1 MGLKITNYLKNLG
14 KSVKYAA
21 IEGFKT
27 NYDTTYKSFDQASTA
42 TKETVNAIVNYRQ
55 TFRKAQEYLMKT
67 SAYEASNLAL
77 KSAKEDL
84 KSGKLWNQDRA
95 DKVMFGG
102 DDDDFDWNFDEDSI
116 GGDDSDSSLDIT
128 DGDRAVAKT
137 VHEASK
143 ANADQISGT
152 ILSAAKYNADV
163 TKQTA
168 SFMFA
173 QQERLFGNLNN
184 SIMGLG
190 TTMGNM
196 QNFMTTNMQTHIE
209 NSTKYFEESTKY
221 QRENN
226 AILKELLDMERE
238 RFKEWSTGRDA
249 EKKRQD
255 KGLKQDIT
263 DILSNGVMDWGAY
276 GKHLKK
282 GFIDQAENFGIGMIS
297 KEMLM
302 GMAAN
307 PLQYIPAYLVQRA
320 MGKPLEKAIG
330 GFNKTLTG
338 LFNQINADLLR
349 SKDKE
354 GMGGIL
360 ASIFSVKIANKDKID
375 TSKYFKGQVPFDGM
389 TRKSIVEVIPAYLA
403 RIESLLG
410 GEERIYD
417 FDKGKFSSLKI
428 LDREKK
434 RRDKS
439 YKDRAG
445 SGIRNALEEDIK
457 RIAKSKK
464 LSANELKRLT
474 DMIPDVEERLWNSKG
489 SFDEVMEAYGDDS
502 FGKLLRFLRMNKN
515 SRTYKESK
523 TLAAEYAD
531 AFRSQA
537 EYYQNQEKAGWS
549 PEAMMN
555 NRSKNRD
562 GGKSAIIANNEMMS
576 KAMASQESI
585 FKAMLS
591 ELYLIRTN
599 DFRKGKKLGVRNRL
613 NATAAPDYID
623 TDFIKYSVLKE
634 NRAETI
640 EETYEKVKASNPSRS
655 KDAPVDPDEVGKTLD
670 EVDINKL
677 GSVFGKDDKG
687 KFDSVTNAKGL
698 KGKGKAA
705 LSNWSTI
712 LRNPRLFA
720 AEVITKVD
728 DSLYEFFFD
737 HETGEK
743 DEDGEQIRGFYD
755 KMAFELKTTFNKVRD
770 WLDKKF
776 WEPIVKKGWGKIKDF
791 AKDFGLDWFNDA
803 KDSAKNALTGAGSK
817 LAELVHGK
825 PGMNPLQAEALARSI
840 MFGPAP
846 KSFLNPKDQLKDIAA
861 GYADAFNQ
869 SSAFKQPK
877 PKSTTNSDKG
887 AKVGTL
893 DDALAIYKA
902 NKEKGY
908 AFGSLSVPHTALTTV
923 SKGELIIPSDL
934 NPFNPDID
942 KADRKKDK
950 QDELRLRNKILSHAE
965 GGNLLDT
972 GKNFLQTVKDKAPEG
987 MIQGNTV
994 REVVGSALE
1003 FAVGKL
1009 SGKVESTDG
1018 SALGQAAK
1026 ATVSA
1031 AWETGLNKVEDY
1043 AKTIDPE
1050 VGKALT
1056 SDIAKLRGNSAK
1068 FAGRTGVAAG
1078 AGALGATAVF
1088 GPGGLLAGAAI
1099 GAAANIIRESDT
1111 AKNFLF
1117 GKEMAD
1123 GSREGGL
1130 ISRKQQALFKKYMP
1144 DLGKGAA
1151 AGIIPSLMLGFGP
1164 VGAIAIGG
1172 AYSLAKNNQK
1182 VNEKIFGKTYFDKD
1196 GNEIGRKDG
1205 LIPKKVQEY
1214 VKKNIPKIAGFGGAA
1229 ALLDPTGMGLLM
1241 NFGLGAGLGLIG
1253 TSSKFH
1259 DMILGKKNEDGE
1271 REGGLVGALKDYVV
1285 NPLRRFGT
1293 TLYQDFYKFMDY
1305 NLFSPLKGTGK
1316 MLAQVFKNMG
1326 RSMKYGMFNILEKA
1340 FGGPFSMLIGKQVN
1354 DMLLKPLG
1362 RILGTTFGGIGDLA
1376 KFAIGSPIRGIGWGL
1391 RKFNNWGNRG
1401 LIKRGQA
1408 DHLSANERLNLMEG
1422 RNYANR
1428 ERDMALATA
1437 SVEDLNTLESSLSIF
1452 NSQFKIGGGAE
1463 RSTIKRLE
1471 SKIKKYLPASAVKK
1485 VCQFAYDGN
1494 TRDAAA
1500 FISSLDIPANDKKA
1514 VMNAFEKEVEF
1525 IQAARGRKKFSK
1537 EQMKAAQETLKKY
1550 NIDPTDRKS
1559 LGIALD
1565 QVSAERSRAED
1576 AERLIGKNGEKFTTE
1591 EAKNVAEGMSQT
1603 NDILSQIRD
1612 ALIKSENGAYDKN
1625 YYDDLTRAKD
1635 EETVEMFRGE
1645 VDSDSRRFINQNL
1658 GHLDVTGNNASFI
1671 MGKKNKRK
1679 LNALKKLPEGTKI
1692 DLDALSKLSTKTL
1705 KRYSQLAMVM
1715 GPTAIQSIGDP
1726 AALAPEKIADGA
1738 FKSLVKIA
1746 TYLGRHDKD
1755 FNFKSPLSNYIGMSA
1770 EQLKYFE
1777 QLIDYGMDPSIS
1789 SQAADWAWNNRWQF
1803 TNASTPDEQVAFTRM
1818 IGDITKSTATN
1829 KAAGSVASTVAG
1841 NVANITPNTAAAS
1854 QANEIAQTGTS
1865 QHKERSVDADGN
1877 ETYEST
1883 DGSNNKAD
1891 TESAHD
1897 KKKEEDA
1904 KDEKNAERQGS
1915 IFSKALSKLKGFG
1928 DSAKEG
1934 AKNVKEKS
1942 QGFLHDIV
1950 DGIFGKGGGLF
1961 GGLGTILGGGL
1972 LLSFLGPM
1980 LPEIGKILTHTLLPA
1995 IGGFLKNTVIPLFV
2009 KGVGSALGGLLDG
2022 FIGKEEQQE
2031 TDENGNPVFNPDGT
2045 PKMKTTYNPT
2055 LGGMAVNGGVLGF
2068 LGYKTFKAGRT
2079 IYKGVKGIGKGIGG
2093 SLKLGKAGFSFAKE
2107 LKRSKSFGKSWRA
2120 GKFVYKNT
2128 KLGKDIGKIAKSSED
2143 AVKASRLGK
2152 LSSSIMS
2159 RAFGASK
2166 EGLSKIGWAIRD
2178 RAGVA
2183 GSALLDGTAKNA
2195 VKSSGLFSKAA
2206 DFVKSG
2212 ISKVGEVASK
2222 AADKTMD
2229 FLKEIL
2235 TKGIEKISTYI
2246 PKLAEKGAQFAPKLA
2261 TMILDGIKGS
2271 AKFAKLL
2278 AKAGTY
2284 VGVTAITAGIGG
2296 IVIGI
2301 ITALDLAASVT
2312 TGISRWYNVAE
2323 CLADEQ
2329 PPNDD
2334 VKWVAG
2340 LASAVDSVLFGVIGP
2355 QLFFKILAYIWDL
2368 NDVLAPMQ
2376 QRALAALN
2384 QYNQT
2389 AEKKLDSV
2397 EEYNDEIYDKDKGF
2411 IDDIKTAFG
2420 GSDSNK
2426 KTPAY
2431 KPNAQQLASQTPAT
2445 PGAQGTGKKGP
2456 LGAGSGT
2463 ANGNGL
2469 LSGMQSDMN
2478 KLSQGTSGL
2487 MGNLVSQAGDLQAQ
2501 VLGTG
2506 KFFKQKDPRYANIGF
2521 NTYGDS
2527 INQTI
2532 GDSGCGPVAGA
2543 NALMALG
2550 TGTINPAEA
2559 SSFALSGGYKGTDTG
2574 VAPSFFEGYAAR
2586 HGATSYST
2594 DAQGT
2599 INALK
2604 SGNPVVLQGESKS
2617 GTSNSHPFGSYPHY
2631 VTATGYD
2638 ASTGKVT
2645 IQDPESN
2652 RDNATYNIKDV
2663 LRNTTTANA
2672 FGRGRL
2678 YGRGSRGRFGMGVRL
2693 GKGADVPE
2701 TVWNFL
2707 ASKGVAS
2714 VAIAGIMGNMWAES
2728 RYNPAANQL
2737 DNEPNMNPYK
2747 AGVGL
2752 CQWTETRK
2760 DTLNSVAAGMGTT
2773 WTDVNAQLTHLWN
2786 EIGPGGYYHEHL
2798 QAMCKMND
2806 VAQAT
2811 QYWFSNFEVGNPAY
2825 AHMDERIAAAQEAFQ
2840 KQGKGIKTEGNIKGG
2855 SGPTKKPGLLS
2866 PLFDMYNSIKS
2877 NLGAV
2882 LGIDLGG
2889 NIGGS
2894 SGGAVGGV
2902 GGAVGG
2908 GNTKAASNWADS
2920 IVGKKNYG
2928 NNGCTAFVN
2937 EYLQQAGQSTI
2948 DLNCDN
2954 AYLNSKNNGQPYAW
2968 KPGKDNGVEGDVA
2981 LINTAEDGSFPD
2993 GVPKPDHAVIADGR
3007 GGYWGYSA
3015 SQRNTVHGKMT
3026 DWGDGGSNII
3036 GYIASG
3042 GSGNGAQLSGDA
3054 TMSQTDMMKAS
3065 SDDYGLGKNGL
3076 RFGRAKGVSK
3086 EVQMAVEGRQN
3097 IEAGFKMAKDQ
3108 ARQAA
3113 KLGMGTEG
3121 VPEASS
3127 SDSQEVILLRAIY
3140 NELTKITGNT
3150 AGIGTLQANQAQTQ
3164 QQVTTVQTGLQGA
3177 MATLGNKLN
3186 EKINM
3191 VSQNI
3196 QGQVNKVTKNVS
3208 GNTINQLQYL
3218 ASK

>member
-116 GGDDSDSSLDIT
+116 GGDSGDSGLDIT

-238 RFKEWSTGRDA
+238 RFKEWNTGRDA

-282 GFIDQAENFGIGMIS
+282 GFIDQAENFGLGMIS

-338 LFNQINADLLR
+338 LFNQINTDLLR

-354 GMGGIL
+354 GLGGIL
-360 ASIFSVKIANKDKID
+360 SSIFSVKIANKDKID

-428 LDREKK
+428 LDKEKK

-457 RIAKSKK
+457 KIAKSKK

-555 NRSKNRD
+555 NRSKSR
-562 GGKSAIIANNEMMS
+562 GEGKSAIQANNEMMS

-591 ELYLIRTN
+591 ELYLIRTSE
-599 DFRKGKKLGVRNRL
+599 FRKGKKLGVRNRL

-655 KDAPVDPDEVGKTLD
+655 KDAPVDPDDVGKTLD

-677 GSVFGKDDKG
+677 GSVFGEDKG
-687 KFDSVTNAKGL
+687 KFSNVTNAKGL

-705 LSNWSTI
+705 LSNWYEI
-712 LRNPRLFA
+712 LKNPRLFA

-728 DSLYEFFFD
+728 DSLYQFFFD

-743 DEDGEQIRGFYD
+743 DEDGNQIRGFYD

-803 KDSAKNALTGAGSK
+803 KDSAKSALSGAGSK
-817 LAELVHGK
+817 LAELIRGK
-825 PGMNPLQAEALARSI
+825 PGMDPAEAESLARSI
-840 MFGPAP
+840 MFGPKP
-846 KSFLNPKDQLKDIAA
+846 KSFIPPEDQLKDIAA
-861 GYADAFNQ
+861 AYQAAFNQ
-869 SSAFKQPK
+869 SSASRQPK
-877 PKSTTNSDKG
+877 FKPVSSNKG
-887 AKVGTL
+887 APSSTGTQFEI
-893 DDALAIYKA
+893 LAKRA
-902 NKEKGY
+902 FNHRDGY

-987 MIQGNTV
+987 MIQGNTI

-1003 FAVGKL
+1003 FAVGKMA
-1009 SGKVESTDG
+1009 GKVESTDG

-1050 VGKALT
+1050 LGKALS

-1078 AGALGATAVF
+1078 AGALGATAIF

-1182 VNEKIFGKTYFDKD
+1182 VNEKIFGKTYYDKD

-1205 LIPKKVQEY
+1205 LIPKKVQDY
-1214 VKKNIPKIAGFGGAA
+1214 VKKNMPKIAGFGGAA

-1316 MLAQVFKNMG
+1316 MLAQVFKNIG

-1376 KFAIGSPIRGIGWGL
+1376 KFAIGSPIRGIGWVL

-1422 RNYANR
+1422 RSYANR

-1463 RSTIKRLE
+1463 RSTVKRLE

-1525 IQAARGRKKFSK
+1525 IQAARGRKKFSN
-1537 EQMKAAQETLKKY
+1537 EQMKAAHETLKKY
-1550 NIDPTDRKS
+1550 NIDHTDRKS

-1591 EAKNVAEGMSQT
+1591 EAKSVAEGMSQT

-1625 YYDDLTRAKD
+1625 YYDDLTRARD
-1635 EETVEMFRGE
+1635 EETVEMFRDE
-1645 VDSDSRRFINQNL
+1645 VDSDSRRFVNQNL

-1746 TYLGRHDKD
+1746 TYLGRHDKE

-1829 KAAGSVASTVAG
+1829 KTAAVAATTVAG
-1841 NVANITPNTAAAS
+1841 NAANIAPKTAAAS

-2068 LGYKTFKAGRT
+2068 LGYKTFKAGRG

-2093 SLKLGKAGFSFAKE
+2093 GLKLGKAEFSFAKE

-2195 VKSSGLFSKAA
+2195 IKGSGLFSKAA

-2278 AKAGTY
+2278 AKAGGYLGAT
-2284 VGVTAITAGIGG
+2284 VLTAGFAGV
-2296 IVIGI
+2296 VIGI
-2301 ITALDLAASVT
+2301 ITTLDLAASVT

-2389 AEKKLDSV
+2389 AEKKLDSI

-2521 NTYGDS
+2521 NTSGDS

-2672 FGRGRL
+2672 FGRGRF
-2678 YGRGSRGRFGMGVRL
+2678 GRGKFAQGIRFGRGIEGNVPIIWNKLQGL
-2693 GKGADVPE
+2693 GFGDIHTA
-2701 TVWNFL
+2701 
-2707 ASKGVAS
+2707 A
-2714 VAIAGIMGNMWAES
+2714 IMGNMAIES
-2728 RYNPAANQL
+2728 GFDPAIS
-2737 DNEPNMNPYK
+2737 EI
-2747 AGVGL
+2747 GGGGGFGL
-2752 CQWTETRK
+2752 CQWDDRK
-2760 DTLNSVAAGMGTT
+2760 GSLAEYAQRAGK
-2773 WTDVNAQLTHLWN
+2773 DPSDLDIQLQFIKY
-2786 EIGPGGYYHEHL
+2786 EL
-2798 QAMCKMND
+2798 QG
-2806 VAQAT
+2806 
-2811 QYWFSNFEVGNPAY
+2811 SES
-2825 AHMDERIAAAQEAFQ
+2825 AAAAEFFAETSDIDKATEIFCTKYERPYMPDANLAGR
-2840 KQGKGIKTEGNIKGG
+2840 KQAAREILQSKGTGKVTSIAGG
-2855 SGPTKKPGLLS
+2855 KSSGPTKKPGLLS

-2877 NLGAV
+2877 NLGSV

-2889 NIGGS
+2889 NIGS
-2894 SGGAVGGV
+2894 SSGAVGGV

-2920 IVGKKNYG
+2920 IVGKKDYG
-2928 NNGCTAFVN
+2928 NNGCTSFVN

-3042 GSGNGAQLSGDA
+3042 GSGSGAQLSGDA

>member
-116 GGDDSDSSLDIT
+116 GGDDGDSGLDIT

-428 LDREKK
+428 LEREKK

-474 DMIPDVEERLWNSKG
+474 DMIPDVEDKLWDNKG
-489 SFDEVMEAYGDDS
+489 SFDAVMETYGDES

-591 ELYLIRTN
+591 ELYLIRTSE
-599 DFRKGKKLGVRNRL
+599 FRKGKKLGVRNRL

-640 EETYEKVKASNPSRS
+640 EETYEKVKASNQSRS

-705 LSNWSTI
+705 LSNWYEI
-712 LRNPRLFA
+712 LKNPRLFA

-817 LAELVHGK
+817 LAELVRGK

-1078 AGALGATAVF
+1078 AGALGATAIF

-1182 VNEKIFGKTYFDKD
+1182 VNEKIFGKTYYDKD

-1463 RSTIKRLE
+1463 RSTVKRLE

-1525 IQAARGRKKFSK
+1525 IQAARGRKKFSD
-1537 EQMKAAQETLKKY
+1537 EQMKAAHETLKKY
-1550 NIDPTDRKS
+1550 NIDHTDRKS

-1565 QVSAERSRAED
+1565 QVSDERSRAED

-1645 VDSDSRRFINQNL
+1645 VDSDSRRFVNQNL

-1671 MGKKNKRK
+1671 MGKKNRK
-1679 LNALKKLPEGTKI
+1679 NLNALKKLPEGTKI

-1755 FNFKSPLSNYIGMSA
+1755 FNFKSPLSTYIRMPA
-1770 EQLKYFE
+1770 EQLAYFE

-1803 TNASTPDEQVAFTRM
+1803 ANASTPDQQVAFTRM
-1818 IGDITKSTATN
+1818 IGDISKSTATN
-1829 KAAGSVASTVAG
+1829 KATVATASTVAG
-1841 NVANITPNTAAAS
+1841 NAANIAPKTAAAS
-1854 QANEIAQTGTS
+1854 QANEIAQGGTS

-1915 IFSKALSKLKGFG
+1915 IFSKALGKLKGFG

-2068 LGYKTFKAGRT
+2068 LGYKTFKAGRA

-2093 SLKLGKAGFSFAKE
+2093 GLKLGKAGFSFAKE

-2195 VKSSGLFSKAA
+2195 IKSSGLFSKAA

-2389 AEKKLDSV
+2389 AEKKLDSI

-2521 NTYGDS
+2521 NTSGDS

-2678 YGRGSRGRFGMGVRL
+2678 YGRGSRGRFDMGVRF

-2728 RYNPAANQL
+2728 RYNPSANQL

-2798 QAMCKMND
+2798 QAICKMSD

-2877 NLGAV
+2877 NLGSV

-2889 NIGGS
+2889 NIGGAAS
-2894 SGGAVGGV
+2894 SGGV
-2902 GGAVGG
+2902 GGAIGG
-2908 GNTKAASNWADS
+2908 GNTKAASDWADS
-2920 IVGKKNYG
+2920 MVGQQGYG
-2928 NNGCTAFVN
+2928 NNGCTTFVN
-2937 EYLQQAGQSTI
+2937 KYLEKAGVNQI
-2948 DLNCDN
+2948 DMYVPN
-2954 AYLNSKNNGQPYAW
+2954 AETKAKNQGQPYAF
-2968 KPGKDNGVEGDVA
+2968 KTASQGGSEGDVV
-2981 LINTAEDGSFPD
+2981 LLNTLTGDAEA
-2993 GVPKPDHAVIADGR
+2993 DHVVIADGK
-3007 GGYWGYSA
+3007 GGYWGNS
-3015 SQRNTVHGKMT
+3015 SGRNKIVKGNIAN
-3026 DWGDGGSNII
+3026 DFGSDEIN
-3036 GYIASG
+3036 GYIATG
-3042 GSGNGAQLSGDA
+3042 GGNGASNVPSGQA
-3054 TMSQTDMMKAS
+3054 TRSQSEIVSDSTTDM
-3065 SDDYGLGKNGL
+3065 GTGKNF
-3076 RFGRAKGVSK
+3076 RFGRAKGVPK
-3086 EVQMAVEGRQN
+3086 ETQIAIEGMDTFRSQR
-3097 IEAGFKMAKDQ
+3097 ATVKDQ
-3108 ARQAA
+3108 VS
-3113 KLGMGTEG
+3113 LGRGT
-3121 VPEASS
+3121 VDLSQSS
-3127 SDSQEVILLRAIY
+3127 NDDSQEVILLRAIY

-3150 AGIGTLQANQAQTQ
+3150 AGIGALQANQAQTQ

>member
-1 MGLKITNYLKNLG
+1 M
-14 KSVKYAA
+14 
-21 IEGFKT
+21 
-27 NYDTTYKSFDQASTA
+27 
-42 TKETVNAIVNYRQ
+42 
-55 TFRKAQEYLMKT
+55 
-67 SAYEASNLAL
+67 
-77 KSAKEDL
+77 
-84 KSGKLWNQDRA
+84 
-95 DKVMFGG
+95 
-102 DDDDFDWNFDEDSI
+102 
-116 GGDDSDSSLDIT
+116 
-128 DGDRAVAKT
+128 
-137 VHEASK
+137 
-143 ANADQISGT
+143 
-152 ILSAAKYNADV
+152 
-163 TKQTA
+163 
-168 SFMFA
+168 
-173 QQERLFGNLNN
+173 
-184 SIMGLG
+184 
-190 TTMGNM
+190 
-196 QNFMTTNMQTHIE
+196 
-209 NSTKYFEESTKY
+209 
-221 QRENN
+221 
-226 AILKELLDMERE
+226 
-238 RFKEWSTGRDA
+238 
-249 EKKRQD
+249 
-255 KGLKQDIT
+255 
-263 DILSNGVMDWGAY
+263 
-276 GKHLKK
+276 
-282 GFIDQAENFGIGMIS
+282 
-297 KEMLM
+297 
-302 GMAAN
+302 
-307 PLQYIPAYLVQRA
+307 
-320 MGKPLEKAIG
+320 
-330 GFNKTLTG
+330 
-338 LFNQINADLLR
+338 
-349 SKDKE
+349 
-354 GMGGIL
+354 
-360 ASIFSVKIANKDKID
+360 
-375 TSKYFKGQVPFDGM
+375 
-389 TRKSIVEVIPAYLA
+389 
-403 RIESLLG
+403 
-410 GEERIYD
+410 
-417 FDKGKFSSLKI
+417 
-428 LDREKK
+428 
-434 RRDKS
+434 
-439 YKDRAG
+439 
-445 SGIRNALEEDIK
+445 
-457 RIAKSKK
+457 
-464 LSANELKRLT
+464 
-474 DMIPDVEERLWNSKG
+474 
-489 SFDEVMEAYGDDS
+489 
-502 FGKLLRFLRMNKN
+502 
-515 SRTYKESK
+515 
-523 TLAAEYAD
+523 
-531 AFRSQA
+531 
-537 EYYQNQEKAGWS
+537 
-549 PEAMMN
+549 
-555 NRSKNRD
+555 
-562 GGKSAIIANNEMMS
+562 
-576 KAMASQESI
+576 
-585 FKAMLS
+585 
-591 ELYLIRTN
+591 
-599 DFRKGKKLGVRNRL
+599 
-613 NATAAPDYID
+613 
-623 TDFIKYSVLKE
+623 
-634 NRAETI
+634 
-640 EETYEKVKASNPSRS
+640 
-655 KDAPVDPDEVGKTLD
+655 
-670 EVDINKL
+670 
-677 GSVFGKDDKG
+677 
-687 KFDSVTNAKGL
+687 
-698 KGKGKAA
+698 
-705 LSNWSTI
+705 
-712 LRNPRLFA
+712 
-720 AEVITKVD
+720 
-728 DSLYEFFFD
+728 
-737 HETGEK
+737 
-743 DEDGEQIRGFYD
+743 
-755 KMAFELKTTFNKVRD
+755 
-770 WLDKKF
+770 
-776 WEPIVKKGWGKIKDF
+776 
-791 AKDFGLDWFNDA
+791 
-803 KDSAKNALTGAGSK
+803 
-817 LAELVHGK
+817 
-825 PGMNPLQAEALARSI
+825 
-840 MFGPAP
+840 
-846 KSFLNPKDQLKDIAA
+846 
-861 GYADAFNQ
+861 
-869 SSAFKQPK
+869 
-877 PKSTTNSDKG
+877 
-887 AKVGTL
+887 
-893 DDALAIYKA
+893 
-902 NKEKGY
+902 
-908 AFGSLSVPHTALTTV
+908 
-923 SKGELIIPSDL
+923 

-1003 FAVGKL
+1003 FAVSKL

-1078 AGALGATAVF
+1078 AGALGATAIF

-1182 VNEKIFGKTYFDKD
+1182 VNEKIFGKTYYDKD

-1214 VKKNIPKIAGFGGAA
+1214 VKKNMPKIAGFGGAA

-1362 RILGTTFGGIGDLA
+1362 RILGTTFGGIGDAA
-1376 KFAIGSPIRGIGWGL
+1376 KFLIGTPIRGIGTGL
-1391 RKFNNWGNRG
+1391 RKFNNWSNAKLIRRG
-1401 LIKRGQA
+1401 TA
-1408 DHLSANERLNLMEG
+1408 DHLSARERLNIMGTE
-1422 RNYANR
+1422 NYANK
-1428 ERDMALATA
+1428 EFDTHLANSSA
-1437 SVEDLNTLESSLSIF
+1437 KDLGELEENLSVLNSH
-1452 NSQFKIGGGAE
+1452 FKIGGGDTRKE
-1463 RSTIKRLE
+1463 VKSVEKQL
-1471 SKIKKYLPASAVKK
+1471 SKYMDASSVKK
-1485 VCQFAYDGN
+1485 LVRMVFDGDM
-1494 TRDAAA
+1494 RGASA
-1500 FISSLDIPANDKKA
+1500 FISDLNLDSKSSKA
-1514 VMNAFEKEVEF
+1514 VIDIVTKGIERIAVAK
-1525 IQAARGRKKFSK
+1525 GKKKFSD
-1537 EQMKAAQETLKKY
+1537 EEVAKASEYLKKF
-1550 NIDPTDRKS
+1550 NINPADRKS
-1559 LGIALD
+1559 LGVALN
-1565 QVSAERSRAED
+1565 QVRNERDKAD
-1576 AERLIGKNGEKFTTE
+1576 TAERLVGANGEKFTSE
-1591 EAKNVAEGMSQT
+1591 EAANVAEGMQT
-1603 NDILSQIRD
+1603 TNSLLKEIRD
-1612 ALIKSENGAYDKN
+1612 ALIKSKNGGFDDKYFSDQDKMAVATQSVMAIN
-1625 YYDDLTRAKD
+1625 NIDAKSQKLIEKNLSHLKITGSKTD
-1635 EETVEMFRGE
+1635 
-1645 VDSDSRRFINQNL
+1645 FI
-1658 GHLDVTGNNASFI
+1658 TGN
-1671 MGKKNKRK
+1671 GKKNRQNLK
-1679 LNALKKLPEGTKI
+1679 ALKAMPKGMEI
-1692 DLDALSKLSTKTL
+1692 DLDVLSKLSTKTI

-1715 GPTAIQSIGDP
+1715 GPIAIKSIGDP
-1726 AALAPEKIADGA
+1726 SALAPEKLADGA
-1738 FKSLVKIA
+1738 FASIVKIA
-1746 TYLGRHDKD
+1746 TYLSHGDKK
-1755 FNFKSPLSNYIGMSA
+1755 FEFTEPISKYIRMPEDKLEFLAMLVG
-1770 EQLKYFE
+1770 
-1777 QLIDYGMDPSIS
+1777 YGMDPSIS
-1789 SQAADWAWNNRWQF
+1789 ATDADWAWKNRSIF
-1803 TNASTPDEQVAFTRM
+1803 DNGSPNAKVEFA
-1818 IGDITKSTATN
+1818 KSFN
-1829 KAAGSVASTVAG
+1829 KPANSNAAGTAEAAASTVAG
-1841 NVANITPNTAAAS
+1841 NAANIAPKTAAAS
-1854 QANEIAQTGTS
+1854 QANEIAQTGS
-1865 QHKERSVDADGN
+1865 HKERSVDADGN

-1883 DGSNNKAD
+1883 DGSKNKAD

-1915 IFSKALSKLKGFG
+1915 IFSKALGKLKGFG

-2068 LGYKTFKAGRT
+2068 LGYKTFKAGRG

-2389 AEKKLDSV
+2389 AEKKLDSI

-2426 KTPAY
+2426 KTPTY

-2445 PGAQGTGKKGP
+2445 PGAQGTGKNG
-2456 LGAGSGT
+2456 LSGSVT

-2469 LSGMQSDMN
+2469 LSGMQNDMN

-2521 NTYGDS
+2521 NTSGDS

-2678 YGRGSRGRFGMGVRL
+2678 YGRGKFSQGIRFGRGIEGNVPIIWNKLQGL
-2693 GKGADVPE
+2693 GFGDIHTA
-2701 TVWNFL
+2701 
-2707 ASKGVAS
+2707 A
-2714 VAIAGIMGNMWAES
+2714 IMGNMAIES
-2728 RYNPAANQL
+2728 GFDPAIS
-2737 DNEPNMNPYK
+2737 EI
-2747 AGVGL
+2747 GGGGGFGL
-2752 CQWTETRK
+2752 CQWDDRKGNLAEYAQRAGKDPSDLDIQLQFIKYELQGSESAAASEFFAETSNIDKATEIFCRK
-2760 DTLNSVAAGMGTT
+2760 YERPNM
-2773 WTDVNAQLTHLWN
+2773 
-2786 EIGPGGYYHEHL
+2786 
-2798 QAMCKMND
+2798 
-2806 VAQAT
+2806 
-2811 QYWFSNFEVGNPAY
+2811 AY
-2825 AHMDERIAAAQEAFQ
+2825 ANLEGRKQAAREILQSKGTGKVTSIAG
-2840 KQGKGIKTEGNIKGG
+2840 GKSSG
-2855 SGPTKKPGLLS
+2855 STKKPGLLS

-2877 NLGAV
+2877 NLGSV

-2920 IVGKKNYG
+2920 IVGKKDYG
-2928 NNGCTAFVN
+2928 NNGCTSFVN

-3042 GSGNGAQLSGDA
+3042 GSGSGAQLSGDA

-3121 VPEASS
+3121 VSEASS

>member
-1 MGLKITNYLKNLG
+1 
-14 KSVKYAA
+14 
-21 IEGFKT
+21 
-27 NYDTTYKSFDQASTA
+27 
-42 TKETVNAIVNYRQ
+42 
-55 TFRKAQEYLMKT
+55 
-67 SAYEASNLAL
+67 
-77 KSAKEDL
+77 
-84 KSGKLWNQDRA
+84 
-95 DKVMFGG
+95 
-102 DDDDFDWNFDEDSI
+102 
-116 GGDDSDSSLDIT
+116 
-128 DGDRAVAKT
+128 
-137 VHEASK
+137 
-143 ANADQISGT
+143 
-152 ILSAAKYNADV
+152 
-163 TKQTA
+163 
-168 SFMFA
+168 
-173 QQERLFGNLNN
+173 
-184 SIMGLG
+184 
-190 TTMGNM
+190 
-196 QNFMTTNMQTHIE
+196 
-209 NSTKYFEESTKY
+209 
-221 QRENN
+221 
-226 AILKELLDMERE
+226 
-238 RFKEWSTGRDA
+238 
-249 EKKRQD
+249 
-255 KGLKQDIT
+255 
-263 DILSNGVMDWGAY
+263 
-276 GKHLKK
+276 
-282 GFIDQAENFGIGMIS
+282 
-297 KEMLM
+297 
-302 GMAAN
+302 
-307 PLQYIPAYLVQRA
+307 
-320 MGKPLEKAIG
+320 
-330 GFNKTLTG
+330 
-338 LFNQINADLLR
+338 
-349 SKDKE
+349 
-354 GMGGIL
+354 
-360 ASIFSVKIANKDKID
+360 
-375 TSKYFKGQVPFDGM
+375 M

-428 LDREKK
+428 LEREKK

-474 DMIPDVEERLWNSKG
+474 DMIPDVEDKLWDNKG
-489 SFDEVMEAYGDDS
+489 SFDAVMETYGDES
-502 FGKLLRFLRMNKN
+502 FGKLLRFLLMNKN
-515 SRTYKESK
+515 SRTYKEFK

-591 ELYLIRTN
+591 ELYLIRTSE
-599 DFRKGKKLGVRNRL
+599 FRKGKKLGVRNRL

-670 EVDINKL
+670 EVNINKL
-677 GSVFGKDDKG
+677 GSVFGEDKG
-687 KFDSVTNAKGL
+687 KFDNVTNAKGL

-705 LSNWSTI
+705 LSNWYEI
-712 LRNPRLFA
+712 LKNPRLFA

-817 LAELVHGK
+817 LAELVRGK

-877 PKSTTNSDKG
+877 PTTNSDKG

-1026 ATVSA
+1026 ATVST

-1078 AGALGATAVF
+1078 AGALGATAIF

-1182 VNEKIFGKTYFDKD
+1182 VNEKIFGKTYYDKD

-1259 DMILGKKNEDGE
+1259 DMILGKKNKDGE
-1271 REGGLVGALKDYVV
+1271 REGGLVGALKDNVV
-1285 NPLRRFGT
+1285 DPLRRFGT

-1362 RILGTTFGGIGDLA
+1362 RILGTTFSGVGDAA
-1376 KFAIGSPIRGIGWGL
+1376 KFLIGTPIRGIGTGL
-1391 RKFNNWGNRG
+1391 RKFNNWSNAKLIRRG
-1401 LIKRGQA
+1401 TA
-1408 DHLSANERLNLMEG
+1408 DHLSARERLNIMGTE
-1422 RNYANR
+1422 NYANK
-1428 ERDMALATA
+1428 EFDTHLANSSA
-1437 SVEDLNTLESSLSIF
+1437 KDLGELEDNLSVV
-1452 NSQFKIGGGAE
+1452 NSQFKIGGGDTRKE
-1463 RSTIKRLE
+1463 VKSVEKQL
-1471 SKIKKYLPASAVKK
+1471 SKYMDASSVKK
-1485 VCQFAYDGN
+1485 LVRLTFDGDM
-1494 TRDAAA
+1494 RGASA
-1500 FISSLDIPANDKKA
+1500 FISDLNLDSKSSKA
-1514 VMNAFEKEVEF
+1514 VIEIVTKGIERIAVAK
-1525 IQAARGRKKFSK
+1525 GKKKFSD
-1537 EQMKAAQETLKKY
+1537 EEVAKASAYLKKF
-1550 NIDPTDRKS
+1550 NIDPADRKS
-1559 LGIALD
+1559 LGVALN
-1565 QVSAERSRAED
+1565 QVRNERDRAD
-1576 AERLIGKNGEKFTTE
+1576 TAERLVGANGEKFTSE
-1591 EAKNVAEGMSQT
+1591 EAANVAEGMQT
-1603 NDILSQIRD
+1603 TNSLLKEIRD
-1612 ALIKSENGAYDKN
+1612 ALIKSENGGFDDKYFSDQDKMAVATQSVMAIN
-1625 YYDDLTRAKD
+1625 NIDAKSQKLIEKNLSHLKITGSKTD
-1635 EETVEMFRGE
+1635 
-1645 VDSDSRRFINQNL
+1645 FI
-1658 GHLDVTGNNASFI
+1658 TGN
-1671 MGKKNKRK
+1671 GKKNRQNLK
-1679 LNALKKLPEGTKI
+1679 ALKAMPKGMEI
-1692 DLDALSKLSTKTL
+1692 DLDILSKLSTKTI

-1715 GPTAIQSIGDP
+1715 GPIAIKSIGDP
-1726 AALAPEKIADGA
+1726 SALAPEKLADGA
-1738 FKSLVKIA
+1738 FASIVKIA
-1746 TYLGRHDKD
+1746 TYLSRGDKK
-1755 FNFKSPLSNYIGMSA
+1755 FEYTEPISKYIRMPEDKLEFLAMLVG
-1770 EQLKYFE
+1770 
-1777 QLIDYGMDPSIS
+1777 YGMDPSIS
-1789 SQAADWAWNNRWQF
+1789 AKDADWAWKNRSVF
-1803 TNASTPDEQVAFTRM
+1803 DNGSPNAKVEFA
-1818 IGDITKSTATN
+1818 KSFNKPATSN
-1829 KAAGSVASTVAG
+1829 AAGTAEAAASTVAG
-1841 NVANITPNTAAAS
+1841 NAANIAPNTAAAS
-1854 QANEIAQTGTS
+1854 QANEIAQTGA
-1865 QHKERSVDADGN
+1865 HKERSVDANGN

-1883 DGSNNKAD
+1883 DGSLNKAD
-1891 TESAHD
+1891 TESASD

-1915 IFSKALSKLKGFG
+1915 IFSKALGKLKGFG

-2068 LGYKTFKAGRT
+2068 LGYKTFKAGRG

-2261 TMILDGIKGS
+2261 AMILDGIKGS

-2389 AEKKLDSV
+2389 AEKKLDSI

-2426 KTPAY
+2426 KTPQY

-2521 NTYGDS
+2521 NTSGDS

-2672 FGRGRL
+2672 FGRGRF
-2678 YGRGSRGRFGMGVRL
+2678 GRGKFTQGIRFGRGIEGNVPIIWNKLQGL
-2693 GKGADVPE
+2693 GFGDIHTA
-2701 TVWNFL
+2701 
-2707 ASKGVAS
+2707 A
-2714 VAIAGIMGNMWAES
+2714 IMGNMAIES
-2728 RYNPAANQL
+2728 GFDPAIS
-2737 DNEPNMNPYK
+2737 EI
-2747 AGVGL
+2747 GGGGGFGL
-2752 CQWTETRK
+2752 CQWDDRKGNLAEYAQRAGKDPSDLDIQLQFIKYELQGSESAAASEFFAETSNIDKATEIFCRK
-2760 DTLNSVAAGMGTT
+2760 YERPNM
-2773 WTDVNAQLTHLWN
+2773 
-2786 EIGPGGYYHEHL
+2786 
-2798 QAMCKMND
+2798 
-2806 VAQAT
+2806 
-2811 QYWFSNFEVGNPAY
+2811 AY
-2825 AHMDERIAAAQEAFQ
+2825 ANLEGRKQAAREILQSKGTGKVTSIAG
-2840 KQGKGIKTEGNIKGG
+2840 GKS

-2920 IVGKKNYG
+2920 IVGKKDYG
-2928 NNGCTAFVN
+2928 NNGCTSFVN

-3042 GSGNGAQLSGDA
+3042 GSGSGAQLSGDA

-3121 VPEASS
+3121 ITEASS

>member
-116 GGDDSDSSLDIT
+116 GGDDGDSGLDIT

-238 RFKEWSTGRDA
+238 RFKEWNTGRDA

-428 LDREKK
+428 LEREKK

-457 RIAKSKK
+457 KIAKSKK

-474 DMIPDVEERLWNSKG
+474 DMIPDVEDKLWDNKG
-489 SFDEVMEAYGDDS
+489 SFDAVMETYGDES

-555 NRSKNRD
+555 NRSKSR
-562 GGKSAIIANNEMMS
+562 GEGKSAIQSNNEMMS
-576 KAMASQESI
+576 KAMANQESI

-591 ELYLIRTN
+591 ELYLIRTSE
-599 DFRKGKKLGVRNRL
+599 FRKGKKLGVRNRL

-677 GSVFGKDDKG
+677 GSVFDKG
-687 KFDSVTNAKGL
+687 DKSKFGNVTNAKGL

-705 LSNWSTI
+705 LSNWYEI
-712 LRNPRLFA
+712 LKNPRLFA

-743 DEDGEQIRGFYD
+743 DEEGEQIRGFYD

-817 LAELVHGK
+817 LAELVRGK
-825 PGMNPLQAEALARSI
+825 PGMNPLQADSLARSI

-846 KSFLNPKDQLKDIAA
+846 KSFLEPEDQLKDIAA
-861 GYADAFNQ
+861 AYQAAFDQ
-869 SSAFKQPK
+869 SSASRQPK
-877 PKSTTNSDKG
+877 FKPVSNNNKGTPSSTGTQFEIL
-887 AKVGTL
+887 AKRAFNHR
-893 DDALAIYKA
+893 D
-902 NKEKGY
+902 GY

-934 NPFNPDID
+934 NPFNPDLD

-1031 AWETGLNKVEDY
+1031 AWETGLDKFEDY
-1043 AKTIDPE
+1043 AKTLDPE
-1050 VGKALT
+1050 VSKALT
-1056 SDIAKLRGNSAK
+1056 GDIAKLRGNSAK

-1078 AGALGATAVF
+1078 AGALGATAIF

-1117 GKEMAD
+1117 GKEMSD

-1182 VNEKIFGKTYFDKD
+1182 VNEKIFGKTYYDKD

-1326 RSMKYGMFNILEKA
+1326 RSMKYGLFNILEKA

-1362 RILGTTFGGIGDLA
+1362 RMLGTTFSGIGDAA
-1376 KFAIGSPIRGIGWGL
+1376 KFLIGTPIRGVGWGL
-1391 RKFNNWGNRG
+1391 RKFNNWGNAKIIRRG
-1401 LIKRGQA
+1401 TA
-1408 DHLSANERLNLMEG
+1408 DHLSARERLNIMGTE
-1422 RNYANR
+1422 NYANK
-1428 ERDMALATA
+1428 EFDTHLANSSA
-1437 SVEDLNTLESSLSIF
+1437 KDLGELEDNLSVL
-1452 NSQFKIGGGAE
+1452 NSQFKIGGGDTRKE
-1463 RSTIKRLE
+1463 VKSVEKQL
-1471 SKIKKYLPASAVKK
+1471 SKYMDAASVKK
-1485 VCQFAYDGN
+1485 LVRMVFDEDMRGAS
-1494 TRDAAA
+1494 A
-1500 FISSLDIPANDKKA
+1500 FISDLNLDSKSSKA
-1514 VMNAFEKEVEF
+1514 VIEIVTKGIERIAVAK
-1525 IQAARGRKKFSK
+1525 GKKKFSD
-1537 EQMKAAQETLKKY
+1537 EEVAKATEYLKKF
-1550 NIDPTDRKS
+1550 NINPTDRKS
-1559 LGIALD
+1559 LGVALN
-1565 QVSAERSRAED
+1565 QVRNERDKAD
-1576 AERLIGKNGEKFTTE
+1576 TAERLVGANGEKFTSE
-1591 EAKNVAEGMSQT
+1591 EAANVAEGMQT
-1603 NDILSQIRD
+1603 TNSLLKEIRD
-1612 ALIKSENGAYDKN
+1612 ALIKSENGGFDDKYFSDQDKMAVATQSVMAIN
-1625 YYDDLTRAKD
+1625 NIDAKSQKLIEKNLSHLKITGTKTD
-1635 EETVEMFRGE
+1635 
-1645 VDSDSRRFINQNL
+1645 FI
-1658 GHLDVTGNNASFI
+1658 TGN
-1671 MGKKNKRK
+1671 GKKNRQNLK
-1679 LNALKKLPEGTKI
+1679 ALKAMPKGMEI
-1692 DLDALSKLSTKTL
+1692 DLDQLSNLSTKTI

-1715 GPTAIQSIGDP
+1715 GPIAIKSIGDP
-1726 AALAPEKIADGA
+1726 SALAPEKLADGA
-1738 FKSLVKIA
+1738 FASIVKIA
-1746 TYLGRHDKD
+1746 TYLSRGDKK
-1755 FNFKSPLSNYIGMSA
+1755 FEFTEPISKYIRMPEEKLEFLAMLVG
-1770 EQLKYFE
+1770 
-1777 QLIDYGMDPSIS
+1777 YGMDPSIS
-1789 SQAADWAWNNRWQF
+1789 ATDADWAWKNRSVF
-1803 TNASTPDEQVAFTRM
+1803 DNGSPNAKVEFA
-1818 IGDITKSTATN
+1818 KSFN
-1829 KAAGSVASTVAG
+1829 KAATSNAASTAEAAASTVAG
-1841 NVANITPNTAAAS
+1841 NAANITPNTAAAS
-1854 QANEIAQTGTS
+1854 QANEIAQTGG
-1865 QHKERSVDADGN
+1865 HKERSVDSNGN

-1883 DGSNNKAD
+1883 DGSLNNAD

-1915 IFSKALSKLKGFG
+1915 IFSKALGKLKGFG

-2031 TDENGNPVFNPDGT
+2031 TDENGNPVYNPDGT

-2068 LGYKTFKAGRT
+2068 LGYKTFKAGRG

-2093 SLKLGKAGFSFAKE
+2093 GLKLGKAGFSFAKE

-2195 VKSSGLFSKAA
+2195 IKGSGLFSKAA

-2469 LSGMQSDMN
+2469 LSDMN

-2521 NTYGDS
+2521 NTSGDS

-2678 YGRGSRGRFGMGVRL
+2678 YGRGKFSQGIRFGRGIEGNVPIIWNKLQGL
-2693 GKGADVPE
+2693 GFGDIHTA
-2701 TVWNFL
+2701 
-2707 ASKGVAS
+2707 A
-2714 VAIAGIMGNMWAES
+2714 IMGNMAIES
-2728 RYNPAANQL
+2728 GFDPAIS
-2737 DNEPNMNPYK
+2737 EI
-2747 AGVGL
+2747 GGGGGFGL
-2752 CQWTETRK
+2752 CQWDDRKSNLAEYAQRAGKDPSDLDIQLQFIKYELQGSESAAASEFFAETSNIDKATEIFCRK
-2760 DTLNSVAAGMGTT
+2760 YERPNM
-2773 WTDVNAQLTHLWN
+2773 
-2786 EIGPGGYYHEHL
+2786 
-2798 QAMCKMND
+2798 
-2806 VAQAT
+2806 
-2811 QYWFSNFEVGNPAY
+2811 AY
-2825 AHMDERIAAAQEAFQ
+2825 ANLEGRKQAAREILQSKGTGKVTSIAG
-2840 KQGKGIKTEGNIKGG
+2840 GKS

-2894 SGGAVGGV
+2894 SGAVGGV

-2920 IVGKKNYG
+2920 IVGKKDYG
-2928 NNGCTAFVN
+2928 NNGCTSFVN

-2993 GVPKPDHAVIADGR
+2993 GVPRPDHAVIADGR

-3042 GSGNGAQLSGDA
+3042 GSGSGAQLSGDA

>member
-116 GGDDSDSSLDIT
+116 GGDDSDSGLDIT

-238 RFKEWSTGRDA
+238 RFKEWNTGRDA

-428 LDREKK
+428 LEREKK

-555 NRSKNRD
+555 NRSKDRN

-576 KAMASQESI
+576 KAMANQESI

-591 ELYLIRTN
+591 ELYLIRTSE
-599 DFRKGKKLGVRNRL
+599 FRKGKKLGVRNRL

-640 EETYEKVKASNPSRS
+640 EETYEKVKASNPSRH

-677 GSVFGKDDKG
+677 GSVFDKG
-687 KFDSVTNAKGL
+687 DKSKFGNVTNAKGL

-705 LSNWSTI
+705 LSNWYEI
-712 LRNPRLFA
+712 LKNPRLFA

-817 LAELVHGK
+817 LAELVRGK
-825 PGMNPLQAEALARSI
+825 PGMDPAEAESLARNIMFGSNTISTGMAAGKAEMLARSV
-840 MFGPAP
+840 MFGPKATNYVSKDNKPMDAKKAASLARSVMFDP
-846 KSFLNPKDQLKDIAA
+846 KN
-861 GYADAFNQ
+861 
-869 SSAFKQPK
+869 
-877 PKSTTNSDKG
+877 
-887 AKVGTL
+887 
-893 DDALAIYKA
+893 
-902 NKEKGY
+902 GY

-1078 AGALGATAVF
+1078 AGALGATAIF

-1117 GKEMAD
+1117 GKEMVD

-1172 AYSLAKNNQK
+1172 AYSLAKNNKK
-1182 VNEKIFGKTYFDKD
+1182 VNEKIFGKTYYDKD

-1205 LIPKKVQEY
+1205 LIPKKVQDY
-1214 VKKNIPKIAGFGGAA
+1214 VKKNMPKIAGFGGAA

-1305 NLFSPLKGTGK
+1305 NLFSPLKGIGK

-1326 RSMKYGMFNILEKA
+1326 RSMKYGLFNILEKA

-1362 RILGTTFGGIGDLA
+1362 RILGTTFTGIGDLA

-1428 ERDMALATA
+1428 ERDMALATT

-1452 NSQFKIGGGAE
+1452 NSQFKVGGGAE

-1525 IQAARGRKKFSK
+1525 IQAARGRKKFSD
-1537 EQMKAAQETLKKY
+1537 EQMKAAHETLKKY

-1635 EETVEMFRGE
+1635 EETVEMFRDE

-1705 KRYSQLAMVM
+1705 KRYSQLTMVM

-1829 KAAGSVASTVAG
+1829 KAAGAAASTVAG
-1841 NVANITPNTAAAS
+1841 NAANIAPNTAAAS
-1854 QANEIAQTGTS
+1854 QANEIAQTGTG

-1915 IFSKALSKLKGFG
+1915 IFSKALGKLKGFG

-2068 LGYKTFKAGRT
+2068 LGYKTFKAGRG

-2093 SLKLGKAGFSFAKE
+2093 GLKLGKAGFSFAKE

-2195 VKSSGLFSKAA
+2195 VKGSGLFSKAA

-2278 AKAGTY
+2278 TKAGGYLGAT
-2284 VGVTAITAGIGG
+2284 VLTAGFAGV
-2296 IVIGI
+2296 VIGI

-2389 AEKKLDSV
+2389 AEKKLDSI

-2521 NTYGDS
+2521 NTSGDS

-2678 YGRGSRGRFGMGVRL
+2678 YGRGSRGRFGMGVRF

-2728 RYNPAANQL
+2728 RYNPSANQL

-2798 QAMCKMND
+2798 QAMCKMSD

-2866 PLFDMYNSIKS
+2866 PLFDIYNSIKS

-2894 SGGAVGGV
+2894 SGAVGGV

-2920 IVGKKNYG
+2920 IVGKKDYG
-2928 NNGCTAFVN
+2928 NNGCTSFVN

-3042 GSGNGAQLSGDA
+3042 GSGSGAQLSGDA

-3121 VPEASS
+3121 ITEASS

>member
-116 GGDDSDSSLDIT
+116 GGDSGDSSLDIT

-238 RFKEWSTGRDA
+238 RFKEWNTGRDA

-282 GFIDQAENFGIGMIS
+282 GFIDQAENLGIGMIS

-354 GMGGIL
+354 GLGGIL
-360 ASIFSVKIANKDKID
+360 SSIFSVKIASKDKID

-417 FDKGKFSSLKI
+417 FDKGKFSTLKI
-428 LDREKK
+428 LEREKK
-434 RRDKS
+434 RRDQS

-474 DMIPDVEERLWNSKG
+474 DLIPEVEDKLWDNKG
-489 SFDEVMEAYGDDS
+489 SFDAVMETYGDES

-515 SRTYKESK
+515 SRTYKEAK

-531 AFRSQA
+531 AHRNKA

-549 PEAMMN
+549 PEAMME
-555 NRSKNRD
+555 NRSNKNK
-562 GGKSAIIANNEMMS
+562 GQSAIQANNEMMS

-599 DFRKGKKLGVRNRL
+599 EFRKGKKLGVRNRL

-655 KDAPVDPDEVGKTLD
+655 KDAPVDPDEVGNTLD

-677 GSVFGKDDKG
+677 GSVFDKG
-687 KFDSVTNAKGL
+687 DKSKFGNVTNAKGL

-705 LSNWSTI
+705 LSNWYEI
-712 LRNPRLFA
+712 LKNPRLFA

-776 WEPIVKKGWGKIKDF
+776 WEPIVKKGWGKIKEF

-817 LAELVHGK
+817 LAELVRGK
-825 PGMNPLQAEALARSI
+825 PGMDPLQAQALARNI

-846 KSFLNPKDQLKDIAA
+846 KSFLTPEQQLKKTEA
-861 GYADAFNQ
+861 GYEAAVKY
-869 SSAFKQPK
+869 SGAIKQPK
-877 PKSTTNSDKG
+877 STSSDKG

-908 AFGSLSVPHTALTTV
+908 AFGSLSVPQTALTTV

-1009 SGKVESTDG
+1009 SGKVDSTDG
-1018 SALGQAAK
+1018 SALGQAAN
-1026 ATVSA
+1026 AFVSS
-1031 AWETGLNKVEDY
+1031 AWNTGLDKVEDY
-1043 AKTIDPE
+1043 SKTIDPE
-1050 VGKALT
+1050 VGKAL
-1056 SDIAKLRGNSAK
+1056 SRDIAKLRGNSAK

-1078 AGALGATAVF
+1078 AGALGATAIF

-1205 LIPKKVQEY
+1205 LIPKKVQDY
-1214 VKKNIPKIAGFGGAA
+1214 VKKNMPKIAGFGGAA

-1326 RSMKYGMFNILEKA
+1326 RSMKYGLFNILEKA

-1362 RILGTTFGGIGDLA
+1362 RILGTTFSGVGDAA
-1376 KFAIGSPIRGIGWGL
+1376 KFLIGTPIRGVGWGL
-1391 RKFNNWGNRG
+1391 RKFNNWGNAKIIRRG
-1401 LIKRGQA
+1401 TA
-1408 DHLSANERLNLMEG
+1408 DHLSARERLNIMGTE
-1422 RNYANR
+1422 NYANK
-1428 ERDMALATA
+1428 EFDTHLANA
-1437 SVEDLNTLESSLSIF
+1437 SAKDLGELEENLSVL
-1452 NSQFKIGGGAE
+1452 NSQFKIGGGDTRKE
-1463 RSTIKRLE
+1463 VKSVEKQL
-1471 SKIKKYLPASAVKK
+1471 SKYMDASSVKK
-1485 VCQFAYDGN
+1485 LVRMVFDGDM
-1494 TRDAAA
+1494 RGASA
-1500 FISSLDIPANDKKA
+1500 FISDLNLDSKSSKA
-1514 VMNAFEKEVEF
+1514 VIGIVTKGIERIAVAK
-1525 IQAARGRKKFSK
+1525 GKKKFSD
-1537 EQMKAAQETLKKY
+1537 EEVAKASAYLKKF

-1559 LGIALD
+1559 LGVALN
-1565 QVSAERSRAED
+1565 QVRNERDRAD
-1576 AERLIGKNGEKFTTE
+1576 TAERLVGANGEKFTSE
-1591 EAKNVAEGMSQT
+1591 EAANVAEGMQT
-1603 NDILSQIRD
+1603 TNSLLKEIRD
-1612 ALIKSENGAYDKN
+1612 ALIKSENGGFDDKYFSDQDKMGVATQSVMAIN
-1625 YYDDLTRAKD
+1625 NIDAKSQKLIEKNLSHLKITGSKTD
-1635 EETVEMFRGE
+1635 
-1645 VDSDSRRFINQNL
+1645 FITGNGKNNRQNL
-1658 GHLDVTGNNASFI
+1658 
-1671 MGKKNKRK
+1671 K
-1679 LNALKKLPEGTKI
+1679 ALKAMPKGMEI
-1692 DLDALSKLSTKTL
+1692 DLDVLSKLSTKTI

-1715 GPTAIQSIGDP
+1715 GPIAIKSIGDP
-1726 AALAPEKIADGA
+1726 SALAPEKLAEGA
-1738 FKSLVKIA
+1738 FASIVKIA
-1746 TYLGRHDKD
+1746 TYLSRGDKK
-1755 FNFKSPLSNYIGMSA
+1755 FEFTEPISKYIRMPEEKLEFLAMLVG
-1770 EQLKYFE
+1770 
-1777 QLIDYGMDPSIS
+1777 YGMDPSIS
-1789 SQAADWAWNNRWQF
+1789 AKDADWAWNNRSVF
-1803 TNASTPDEQVAFTRM
+1803 DNGSPTAKVEFAKSFNKPATSNAT
-1818 IGDITKSTATN
+1818 GTAE
-1829 KAAGSVASTVAG
+1829 AAASTVVG
-1841 NVANITPNTAAAS
+1841 NATNLAPKTAAAS
-1854 QANEIAQTGTS
+1854 QANEIAQAGG
-1865 QHKERSVDADGN
+1865 HKERSVDADGN

-1883 DGSNNKAD
+1883 DGSKNKAD

-1915 IFSKALSKLKGFG
+1915 IFSKALGKLKGFG
-1928 DSAKEG
+1928 ASAKEG
-1934 AKNVKEKS
+1934 AKDVKEKS

-1950 DGIFGKGGGLF
+1950 DGIFGKGGGMF

-2068 LGYKTFKAGRT
+2068 LGYKTFKAGRA

-2093 SLKLGKAGFSFAKE
+2093 ALKFGKAGFSFAKE

-2152 LSSSIMS
+2152 LSSSLMS
-2159 RAFGASK
+2159 RAFSASK
-2166 EGLSKIGWAIRD
+2166 EGLAKIGWAIRD
-2178 RAGVA
+2178 RAGVV
-2183 GSALLDGTAKNA
+2183 GSSLLDGSAKNA
-2195 VKSSGLFSKAA
+2195 VKSSGLISKAA
-2206 DFVKSG
+2206 DFIKSG
-2212 ISKVGEVASK
+2212 VSKVGEVASK
-2222 AADKTMD
+2222 AADKVMD

-2261 TMILDGIKGS
+2261 TMILNGIKGS

-2340 LASAVDSVLFGVIGP
+2340 LASAIDSVLFGVIGP

-2368 NDVLAPMQ
+2368 NDILAPMQ

-2426 KTPAY
+2426 KTPQY
-2431 KPNAQQLASQTPAT
+2431 KPNAQQLASQNTTPT

-2469 LSGMQSDMN
+2469 LSGMQNDMN

-2521 NTYGDS
+2521 NTSGDS

-2559 SSFALSGGYKGTDTG
+2559 SNFALSGGYKGTDTG

-2652 RDNATYNIKDV
+2652 RDNAQYNIKDV

-2678 YGRGSRGRFGMGVRL
+2678 YGRGSRGRFGMGIRF

-2798 QAMCKMND
+2798 QAMCKMSD

-2877 NLGAV
+2877 NLGSV

-2889 NIGGS
+2889 NIGGAAAS
-2894 SGGAVGGV
+2894 GGV
-2902 GGAVGG
+2902 GGAIGG
-2908 GNTKAASNWADS
+2908 GNTKAASDWADS
-2920 IVGKKNYG
+2920 MVGQQGYG
-2928 NNGCTAFVN
+2928 NNGCTTFVN
-2937 EYLQQAGQSTI
+2937 KYLEKAGVSQI
-2948 DLNCDN
+2948 DMYVPN
-2954 AYLNSKNNGQPYAW
+2954 AETKAKNQGQPYAF
-2968 KPGKDNGVEGDVA
+2968 KTAAQGGSEGDVV
-2981 LINTAEDGSFPD
+2981 LLNTLTGDAEA
-2993 GVPKPDHAVIADGR
+2993 DHVVIADGK
-3007 GGYWGYSA
+3007 GGYWGNS
-3015 SQRNTVHGKMT
+3015 SGRNKIVKG
-3026 DWGDGGSNII
+3026 NIANDFGADEI
-3036 GYIASG
+3036 NGYIATG
-3042 GSGNGAQLSGDA
+3042 GGNGASNVPSGQA
-3054 TMSQTDMMKAS
+3054 TRSQSEIVSDSTTDM
-3065 SDDYGLGKNGL
+3065 GTGKNF
-3076 RFGRAKGVSK
+3076 RFGRAKGVPK
-3086 EVQMAVEGRQN
+3086 ETQIAIEGMDAFRAQK
-3097 IEAGFKMAKDQ
+3097 ETVKDQ
-3108 ARQAA
+3108 VS
-3113 KLGMGTEG
+3113 LGRGT
-3121 VPEASS
+3121 VDLSKSS
-3127 SDSQEVILLRAIY
+3127 NGDSEEIILLRGIY

>member
-116 GGDDSDSSLDIT
+116 GGDDSDSGLDIT

-238 RFKEWSTGRDA
+238 RFKEWNTGRDA

-282 GFIDQAENFGIGMIS
+282 GFIDQAENFGLGMIS

-428 LDREKK
+428 LEREKK

-474 DMIPDVEERLWNSKG
+474 DMIPDVEDKLWDNKG
-489 SFDEVMEAYGDDS
+489 SFDAVMETYGDDS

-555 NRSKNRD
+555 NRSKSR
-562 GGKSAIIANNEMMS
+562 GEGKSAIQANNEMMS
-576 KAMASQESI
+576 KAMANQESI

-591 ELYLIRTN
+591 ELYLIRTSE
-599 DFRKGKKLGVRNRL
+599 FRKGKKLGVRNRL

-677 GSVFGKDDKG
+677 SSVFGEDKG

-705 LSNWSTI
+705 LSNWYEI
-712 LRNPRLFA
+712 LKNPRLFA

-817 LAELVHGK
+817 LAELVRGK

-840 MFGPAP
+840 MFGPTP
-846 KSFLNPKDQLKDIAA
+846 KSFLDPKDQLKDIAA

-877 PKSTTNSDKG
+877 PKSTTSSDKG

-950 QDELRLRNKILSHAE
+950 QDELRLRNKILSHAD

-1003 FAVGKL
+1003 FAVNKMA
-1009 SGKVESTDG
+1009 GKVESTDG

-1026 ATVSA
+1026 ATVSS
-1031 AWETGLNKVEDY
+1031 AWETGLDKFEDY
-1043 AKTIDPE
+1043 AKTLDPE
-1050 VGKALT
+1050 VSKALT
-1056 SDIAKLRGNSAK
+1056 GDIAKLRGNSAK

-1078 AGALGATAVF
+1078 AGALGATAIF

-1196 GNEIGRKDG
+1196 GKEIGRKDG
-1205 LIPKKVQEY
+1205 LIPKKVQDY
-1214 VKKNIPKIAGFGGAA
+1214 VKKNMPKIAGFGGAA

-1259 DMILGKKNEDGE
+1259 DMILGKKNKDGE
-1271 REGGLVGALKDYVV
+1271 REGGLVGALKDNVV
-1285 NPLRRFGT
+1285 DPLRRFGT

-1376 KFAIGSPIRGIGWGL
+1376 KFAIGTPIRGIGWGL

-1463 RSTIKRLE
+1463 RSTVKRLE

-1603 NDILSQIRD
+1603 NDILTQIRD
-1612 ALIKSENGAYDKN
+1612 ALIKSENGAYDKD

-1645 VDSDSRRFINQNL
+1645 VDSDSRRFVNQNL

-1829 KAAGSVASTVAG
+1829 KTAAAAASTVVG
-1841 NVANITPNTAAAS
+1841 NASKLAPNTTAAS
-1854 QANEIAQTGTS
+1854 QANEIAQAGG
-1865 QHKERSVDADGN
+1865 HKERSVDSDGN

-1883 DGSNNKAD
+1883 DGSKNKAD

-1915 IFSKALSKLKGFG
+1915 IFSKALGKLKGFG

-2031 TDENGNPVFNPDGT
+2031 TDENGNPVYNPDGT

-2068 LGYKTFKAGRT
+2068 LGYKTFKAGRG

-2093 SLKLGKAGFSFAKE
+2093 GLKLGKAGFSFAKE

-2152 LSSSIMS
+2152 LSSSLMS
-2159 RAFGASK
+2159 KALGASK
-2166 EGLSKIGWAIRD
+2166 EGLAKIGWAIRD

-2183 GSALLDGTAKNA
+2183 GSALLDGTAKRA
-2195 VKSSGLFSKAA
+2195 VTSSGLFSKAA

-2222 AADKTMD
+2222 AADKAMD

-2235 TKGIEKISTYI
+2235 TKGIEKISTYV

-2340 LASAVDSVLFGVIGP
+2340 LASAIDSVLFGIIGP

-2426 KTPAY
+2426 KTPQY

-2521 NTYGDS
+2521 NTSSDT

-2672 FGRGRL
+2672 FGRGRFGRSKFSQGIRF
-2678 YGRGSRGRFGMGVRL
+2678 GRGIEGNIPIIWNKLQGLGFGDIHT
-2693 GKGADVPE
+2693 A
-2701 TVWNFL
+2701 
-2707 ASKGVAS
+2707 A
-2714 VAIAGIMGNMWAES
+2714 IMGNMAIES
-2728 RYNPAANQL
+2728 GFDPAIS
-2737 DNEPNMNPYK
+2737 EI
-2747 AGVGL
+2747 GGGGGFGL
-2752 CQWTETRK
+2752 CQWDDRK
-2760 DTLNSVAAGMGTT
+2760 DSLADYAQRAGKDPSDLDIQLQFIKYELQGSESAAASEFFAETSNIDKAT
-2773 WTDVNAQLTHLWN
+2773 
-2786 EIGPGGYYHEHL
+2786 EIFCRKYERPN
-2798 QAMCKMND
+2798 M
-2806 VAQAT
+2806 
-2811 QYWFSNFEVGNPAY
+2811 AY
-2825 AHMDERIAAAQEAFQ
+2825 ANLEGRKQAAREILQSKGTGKVTSIAG
-2840 KQGKGIKTEGNIKGG
+2840 GKASG
-2855 SGPTKKPGLLS
+2855 STKKPGLLS

-2894 SGGAVGGV
+2894 SGAVGGV

-2920 IVGKKNYG
+2920 IVGKKDYG
-2928 NNGCTAFVN
+2928 NNGCTSFVN

-3042 GSGNGAQLSGDA
+3042 GSGNGAQLSGSA

-3065 SDDYGLGKNGL
+3065 SDDYGLGKNGIK
-3076 RFGRAKGVSK
+3076 FGRAKGVSK

-3113 KLGMGTEG
+3113 KLGMGTDG

-3150 AGIGTLQANQAQTQ
+3150 AGIGTLQANQAQTA

>member
-116 GGDDSDSSLDIT
+116 GGDDGDSGLDIT

-263 DILSNGVMDWGAY
+263 DILYNGVMDWGAY

-282 GFIDQAENFGIGMIS
+282 GFIDQAENFGLGMIS

-354 GMGGIL
+354 GLGGIL
-360 ASIFSVKIANKDKID
+360 SSIFSVKIANKDKID
-375 TSKYFKGQVPFDGM
+375 TSKYFKGQVPFDGI

-439 YKDRAG
+439 YKDKAG

-555 NRSKNRD
+555 NRSKSR
-562 GGKSAIIANNEMMS
+562 GEGKSAIQANNEMMS
-576 KAMASQESI
+576 KAMANQESI

-591 ELYLIRTN
+591 ELYLIRTSE
-599 DFRKGKKLGVRNRL
+599 FRKGKKLGVRNRL

-655 KDAPVDPDEVGKTLD
+655 KDTVDPDEVGKTLD

-677 GSVFGKDDKG
+677 GSVFDKG
-687 KFDSVTNAKGL
+687 DKSKFGNVTNAKGL

-705 LSNWSTI
+705 LSNWYEI
-712 LRNPRLFA
+712 LKNPRLFA

-743 DEDGEQIRGFYD
+743 DEDGKQIRGFYD

-817 LAELVHGK
+817 
-825 PGMNPLQAEALARSI
+825 LARSI

-965 GGNLLDT
+965 GGNLLDA

-1009 SGKVESTDG
+1009 SGKVDSTDG

-1078 AGALGATAVF
+1078 AGALGATAIF

-1182 VNEKIFGKTYFDKD
+1182 VNEKIFGKTYYDKD

-1205 LIPKKVQEY
+1205 IIPKKVQEY

-1241 NFGLGAGLGLIG
+1241 NFGLGAALGLIG

-1376 KFAIGSPIRGIGWGL
+1376 KFAIGTPIRGIGWGL

-1803 TNASTPDEQVAFTRM
+1803 ANASTPDEQVAFTRM

-1829 KAAGSVASTVAG
+1829 KAAGTAASTVAG
-1841 NVANITPNTAAAS
+1841 NAANIAPKTAAAS
-1854 QANEIAQTGTS
+1854 QANEIAQTGT
-1865 QHKERSVDADGN
+1865 HKERSVDADGN

-1915 IFSKALSKLKGFG
+1915 IFSKALGKLKGFG

-2031 TDENGNPVFNPDGT
+2031 TDENGNPVYNPDGT

-2055 LGGMAVNGGVLGF
+2055 LGGMAVNGSVLGF
-2068 LGYKTFKAGRT
+2068 LGYKTFKAGRA

-2093 SLKLGKAGFSFAKE
+2093 GLKLGKAGFSFAKE

-2278 AKAGTY
+2278 AKAGGYLGAT
-2284 VGVTAITAGIGG
+2284 VLTAGFAGV
-2296 IVIGI
+2296 VIGI

-2389 AEKKLDSV
+2389 AEKKLDSI

-2521 NTYGDS
+2521 NTSGDS

-2678 YGRGSRGRFGMGVRL
+2678 YGRGSRGRFSMGVRF

-2798 QAMCKMND
+2798 QAMCKMSD

-2877 NLGAV
+2877 NLGSV

-2894 SGGAVGGV
+2894 SGAVGGV

-2920 IVGKKNYG
+2920 IVGKKDYG
-2928 NNGCTAFVN
+2928 NNGCTSFVN

-2993 GVPKPDHAVIADGR
+2993 GVPRPDHAVIADGR

-3121 VPEASS
+3121 VSDASS

>member
-116 GGDDSDSSLDIT
+116 GGDDSDSGLDIT

-282 GFIDQAENFGIGMIS
+282 GFIDQAENFSLGMIS

-338 LFNQINADLLR
+338 LFNQINADLLH

-428 LDREKK
+428 LEREKK

-457 RIAKSKK
+457 KIAKSKK

-515 SRTYKESK
+515 SRTYKKSK

-576 KAMASQESI
+576 KAMASQEST

-599 DFRKGKKLGVRNRL
+599 EFRKGKKLGVRNRL

-655 KDAPVDPDEVGKTLD
+655 KDTVDPDDVGKTLD

-677 GSVFGKDDKG
+677 GSVFDKG
-687 KFDSVTNAKGL
+687 DKSKFGNVTNAKGL

-705 LSNWSTI
+705 LSNWYEI
-712 LRNPRLFA
+712 LKNPRLFA

-817 LAELVHGK
+817 LAELVRGK

-846 KSFLNPKDQLKDIAA
+846 KSFLEPEDQLKDIAA
-861 GYADAFNQ
+861 GYQAAFDQ
-869 SSAFKQPK
+869 SSASRQPK
-877 PKSTTNSDKG
+877 FKPVSSNKG
-887 AKVGTL
+887 APSSTGTQL
-893 DDALAIYKA
+893 EILAKRA
-902 NKEKGY
+902 FNHRDGY
-908 AFGSLSVPHTALTTV
+908 AFGSLSVPQTALTTV

-994 REVVGSALE
+994 REVIGSALE

-1018 SALGQAAK
+1018 SALGQAAN
-1026 ATVSA
+1026 AFVSS
-1031 AWETGLNKVEDY
+1031 AWNTGLDKVEDY
-1043 AKTIDPE
+1043 SKTIDPE
-1050 VGKALT
+1050 VGKALS

-1078 AGALGATAVF
+1078 AGALGATAIF

-1182 VNEKIFGKTYFDKD
+1182 VNEKIFGKTYYDKD

-1205 LIPKKVQEY
+1205 IIPKKVQEY

-1259 DMILGKKNEDGE
+1259 DMILGKKNKDGE
-1271 REGGLVGALKDYVV
+1271 REGGLVGALKDNVV
-1285 NPLRRFGT
+1285 DPLRRFGT

-1326 RSMKYGMFNILEKA
+1326 RSMKYGLFNILEKA

-1362 RILGTTFGGIGDLA
+1362 RILGTTFTGIGDLA
-1376 KFAIGSPIRGIGWGL
+1376 KFAIGTPIRGIGWGL
-1391 RKFNNWGNRG
+1391 RKFNNWGNAKIIRRG
-1401 LIKRGQA
+1401 TA
-1408 DHLSANERLNLMEG
+1408 DHLSARERLNIMG
-1422 RNYANR
+1422 SKNYANK
-1428 ERDMALATA
+1428 EFDTHLANSSA
-1437 SVEDLNTLESSLSIF
+1437 KDLGELEENLSVLNSR
-1452 NSQFKIGGGAE
+1452 FKIGGGDTRKE
-1463 RSTIKRLE
+1463 VKSVEKQL
-1471 SKIKKYLPASAVKK
+1471 SKYMDAASVKK
-1485 VCQFAYDGN
+1485 LVRLTLDGDM
-1494 TRDAAA
+1494 RGASA
-1500 FISSLDIPANDKKA
+1500 FISDLNLDSKSSKA
-1514 VMNAFEKEVEF
+1514 VIEIVTKGIERIAVAK
-1525 IQAARGRKKFSK
+1525 GKKKFSD
-1537 EQMKAAQETLKKY
+1537 EEVAKASEYLKKF
-1550 NIDPTDRKS
+1550 NINPADRKS
-1559 LGIALD
+1559 LGVALN
-1565 QVSAERSRAED
+1565 QVRNERDKAD
-1576 AERLIGKNGEKFTTE
+1576 TAERLVGANGEKFTSE
-1591 EAKNVAEGMSQT
+1591 EAANVAEGMQT
-1603 NDILSQIRD
+1603 TNSLLKEIRD
-1612 ALIKSENGAYDKN
+1612 ALIKSENGGFDDKYFSDQDKMAVATQSVMAIN
-1625 YYDDLTRAKD
+1625 NIDAKSQKLIEKNLSHLKITGSKTD
-1635 EETVEMFRGE
+1635 
-1645 VDSDSRRFINQNL
+1645 FI
-1658 GHLDVTGNNASFI
+1658 TGN
-1671 MGKKNKRK
+1671 GKKNRQNLK
-1679 LNALKKLPEGTKI
+1679 ALKAMPKGMEI
-1692 DLDALSKLSTKTL
+1692 DLDVLSKLSTKTI

-1715 GPTAIQSIGDP
+1715 GPIAIKSIGDP
-1726 AALAPEKIADGA
+1726 SALAPEKLADGA
-1738 FKSLVKIA
+1738 FASIVKIA
-1746 TYLGRHDKD
+1746 TYLSRGDKK
-1755 FNFKSPLSNYIGMSA
+1755 FEFTESISKYIRMPEEKLEFLAMLVG
-1770 EQLKYFE
+1770 
-1777 QLIDYGMDPSIS
+1777 YGMDPSIS
-1789 SQAADWAWNNRWQF
+1789 AKDADWAWNNRSVF
-1803 TNASTPDEQVAFTRM
+1803 DNGSPNAKVEFA
-1818 IGDITKSTATN
+1818 KSFNKPATSN
-1829 KAAGSVASTVAG
+1829 AAGTAEAAASTVAG
-1841 NVANITPNTAAAS
+1841 NAANIAPKTAAAS
-1854 QANEIAQTGTS
+1854 QANEIAQTGS
-1865 QHKERSVDADGN
+1865 HKERSVDADGN

-1883 DGSNNKAD
+1883 DGSKNKAD

-1915 IFSKALSKLKGFG
+1915 IFSKALGKLKGFG

-2009 KGVGSALGGLLDG
+2009 KGVGSALEGLLDG

-2068 LGYKTFKAGRT
+2068 LGYKTFKAGRA

-2093 SLKLGKAGFSFAKE
+2093 GLKLGKAGFSFAKE

-2195 VKSSGLFSKAA
+2195 IKGSGLFSKAA

-2389 AEKKLDSV
+2389 AEKKLDSI

-2431 KPNAQQLASQTPAT
+2431 KPNAQQLASQTPTT
-2445 PGAQGTGKKGP
+2445 PGTQGTGKKGP

-2521 NTYGDS
+2521 NTSGDS

-2594 DAQGT
+2594 NAQGT

-2678 YGRGSRGRFGMGVRL
+2678 GRGKFSQGIRL
-2693 GKGADVPE
+2693 GRGIEGNIPII
-2701 TVWNFL
+2701 WNKLQGLGFGDIHT
-2707 ASKGVAS
+2707 AA
-2714 VAIAGIMGNMWAES
+2714 IMGNMAIES
-2728 RYNPAANQL
+2728 GFDPAIS
-2737 DNEPNMNPYK
+2737 EI
-2747 AGVGL
+2747 GGGGGFGL
-2752 CQWTETRK
+2752 CQWDDRK
-2760 DTLNSVAAGMGTT
+2760 DSLADYAQRAGKDPSDLDIQLQFIKYELQGSESAAASEFFAETSNIDKAT
-2773 WTDVNAQLTHLWN
+2773 
-2786 EIGPGGYYHEHL
+2786 EIFCRKYERPN
-2798 QAMCKMND
+2798 M
-2806 VAQAT
+2806 
-2811 QYWFSNFEVGNPAY
+2811 AY
-2825 AHMDERIAAAQEAFQ
+2825 ANLEGRKQAAREILQSKGTGKVTSIAG
-2840 KQGKGIKTEGNIKGG
+2840 GKS

-2877 NLGAV
+2877 NLGSV

-2894 SGGAVGGV
+2894 SGAVGGV

-2920 IVGKKNYG
+2920 IVGKKDYG
-2928 NNGCTAFVN
+2928 NNGCTSFVN

-3042 GSGNGAQLSGDA
+3042 GSGSGAQLSGDA

-3121 VPEASS
+3121 ITEASS

>member
-238 RFKEWSTGRDA
+238 RFKEWNTGRDA

-282 GFIDQAENFGIGMIS
+282 GFIDQAENFGLGMIS

-375 TSKYFKGQVPFDGM
+375 TSKYFKGQVPFDGI

-428 LDREKK
+428 LEREKK

-555 NRSKNRD
+555 NRSKNR
-562 GGKSAIIANNEMMS
+562 GEGKSAIQANNEMMS

-599 DFRKGKKLGVRNRL
+599 EFRKGKKLGVRNRL

-677 GSVFGKDDKG
+677 GSVFDKG
-687 KFDSVTNAKGL
+687 DKSKFGNVTNAKGL

-705 LSNWSTI
+705 LSNWYEI
-712 LRNPRLFA
+712 LKNPRLFA

-817 LAELVHGK
+817 LAELVRGK

-846 KSFLNPKDQLKDIAA
+846 KSFLDPEDQLKDIAA
-861 GYADAFNQ
+861 GYQAAFDQ
-869 SSAFKQPK
+869 SSASKQPK
-877 PKSTTNSDKG
+877 FKPVSSNKG
-887 AKVGTL
+887 APLSTGTQL
-893 DDALAIYKA
+893 EILAKRA
-902 NKEKGY
+902 FNHRDGY
-908 AFGSLSVPHTALTTV
+908 AFGSLSVPQTALTTV

-950 QDELRLRNKILSHAE
+950 QDELRLRNKILSHAD

-1018 SALGQAAK
+1018 SALGQAAN
-1026 ATVSA
+1026 AFVSS
-1031 AWETGLNKVEDY
+1031 AWNTGLDKIEDY
-1043 AKTIDPE
+1043 SKTIDPE
-1050 VGKALT
+1050 VGKALS

-1078 AGALGATAVF
+1078 AGALGATAIF

-1182 VNEKIFGKTYFDKD
+1182 VNEKIFGKTYYDKD

-1326 RSMKYGMFNILEKA
+1326 RSMKYGLFNILEKA

-1362 RILGTTFGGIGDLA
+1362 RILGTTFTGIGDLA
-1376 KFAIGSPIRGIGWGL
+1376 KFAIGTPIRGVGAGL
-1391 RKFNNWGNRG
+1391 RKFNNWGNAKLIRRG
-1401 LIKRGQA
+1401 TA
-1408 DHLSANERLNLMEG
+1408 DHLSARERLNIMG
-1422 RNYANR
+1422 NKDYANK
-1428 ERDMALATA
+1428 EFDTHLANSSA
-1437 SVEDLNTLESSLSIF
+1437 KDLGELEENLSIL
-1452 NSQFKIGGGAE
+1452 NSQFKIGGGDTRKE
-1463 RSTIKRLE
+1463 VKSVEKQL
-1471 SKIKKYLPASAVKK
+1471 SKYMDASSVKK
-1485 VCQFAYDGN
+1485 LVRMVFDGDM
-1494 TRDAAA
+1494 RGASA
-1500 FISSLDIPANDKKA
+1500 FISDLNLDSKSSKA
-1514 VMNAFEKEVEF
+1514 VIEIVTKGIERIAVAK
-1525 IQAARGRKKFSK
+1525 GKKKFS
-1537 EQMKAAQETLKKY
+1537 EEEVAKASEYLKKF
-1550 NIDPTDRKS
+1550 NINPADRKS
-1559 LGIALD
+1559 LGVALN
-1565 QVSAERSRAED
+1565 QVRNERDKAD
-1576 AERLIGKNGEKFTTE
+1576 TAERLVGANGEKFTSE
-1591 EAKNVAEGMSQT
+1591 EAANVAEGMQT
-1603 NDILSQIRD
+1603 TNNLLKEIRD
-1612 ALIKSENGAYDKN
+1612 ALIKSENGGFDDKYFSDQDKMAVATQSVMAIN
-1625 YYDDLTRAKD
+1625 NIDAKSQKLIEKNLSHLKITGSKTD
-1635 EETVEMFRGE
+1635 
-1645 VDSDSRRFINQNL
+1645 FI
-1658 GHLDVTGNNASFI
+1658 TGN
-1671 MGKKNKRK
+1671 GKKNRQNLK
-1679 LNALKKLPEGTKI
+1679 ALKAMPKGMEI
-1692 DLDALSKLSTKTL
+1692 DLDVLSKLSTKTI

-1715 GPTAIQSIGDP
+1715 GPIAIKSIGDP
-1726 AALAPEKIADGA
+1726 SALAPEKLADGA
-1738 FKSLVKIA
+1738 FASIVKIA
-1746 TYLGRHDKD
+1746 TYLSRGDKK
-1755 FNFKSPLSNYIGMSA
+1755 FEFTEPISKYIRMPEDKLEFLAMLVG
-1770 EQLKYFE
+1770 
-1777 QLIDYGMDPSIS
+1777 YGMDPSIS
-1789 SQAADWAWNNRWQF
+1789 AKDADWAWKNRSVF
-1803 TNASTPDEQVAFTRM
+1803 DNGSPNAKVEFA
-1818 IGDITKSTATN
+1818 KSFN
-1829 KAAGSVASTVAG
+1829 KAATSNAASTAEAAATTVAG
-1841 NVANITPNTAAAS
+1841 NAANIAPKTAAAS
-1854 QANEIAQTGTS
+1854 QANEIAQTGG
-1865 QHKERSVDADGN
+1865 HKERSVDADGN

-1915 IFSKALSKLKGFG
+1915 IFSKALGKLKGFG

-2031 TDENGNPVFNPDGT
+2031 TDENGNPVYNPDGT

-2068 LGYKTFKAGRT
+2068 LGYKTFKAGRG

-2093 SLKLGKAGFSFAKE
+2093 GLKLGKAGFSFAKE

-2278 AKAGTY
+2278 AKAGGYLGAT
-2284 VGVTAITAGIGG
+2284 VLTAGFAGV
-2296 IVIGI
+2296 VIGI

-2521 NTYGDS
+2521 NTSGDS

-2652 RDNATYNIKDV
+2652 RDNTTYNIKDV

-2678 YGRGSRGRFGMGVRL
+2678 YGRGKFSQGIRFGRGIEGNVPIIWNKLQGL
-2693 GKGADVPE
+2693 GFGDIHTA
-2701 TVWNFL
+2701 
-2707 ASKGVAS
+2707 A
-2714 VAIAGIMGNMWAES
+2714 IMGNMAIES
-2728 RYNPAANQL
+2728 GFDPAIS
-2737 DNEPNMNPYK
+2737 EI
-2747 AGVGL
+2747 GGGGGFGL
-2752 CQWTETRK
+2752 CQWDDRK
-2760 DTLNSVAAGMGTT
+2760 DSLADYAQRAGKDPSDLDIQLQFIKYELQGSESAAASEFFAETSNIDKAT
-2773 WTDVNAQLTHLWN
+2773 
-2786 EIGPGGYYHEHL
+2786 EIFCRKYERPN
-2798 QAMCKMND
+2798 M
-2806 VAQAT
+2806 
-2811 QYWFSNFEVGNPAY
+2811 AY
-2825 AHMDERIAAAQEAFQ
+2825 ANLEGRKQAAREILQSKGTGKVTSIAG
-2840 KQGKGIKTEGNIKGG
+2840 GKSSG
-2855 SGPTKKPGLLS
+2855 STKKPGLLS

-2894 SGGAVGGV
+2894 SGAVGGV

-2920 IVGKKNYG
+2920 IVGKKDYG
-2928 NNGCTAFVN
+2928 NNGCTSFVN

-3042 GSGNGAQLSGDA
+3042 GSGNGAQLSGSA

-3121 VPEASS
+3121 ITETSS

>member
-209 NSTKYFEESTKY
+209 NSTKFFEESTKY

-238 RFKEWSTGRDA
+238 RFKEWSTDRDA

-282 GFIDQAENFGIGMIS
+282 GFIDQAENFGLGMIS

-428 LDREKK
+428 LEREKK

-457 RIAKSKK
+457 KIAKSKK

-599 DFRKGKKLGVRNRL
+599 EFRKGKKLGVRNRL

-655 KDAPVDPDEVGKTLD
+655 KDTVDPDDVGKTLD

-677 GSVFGKDDKG
+677 SSVFDKG
-687 KFDSVTNAKGL
+687 DKSKFGNVTNAKGL

-705 LSNWSTI
+705 LSNWYEI
-712 LRNPRLFA
+712 FKNPRLFA

-755 KMAFELKTTFNKVRD
+755 KMAFELKITFNKVRD

-817 LAELVHGK
+817 LAELVRGK

-869 SSAFKQPK
+869 SSAFKQ

-1078 AGALGATAVF
+1078 AGALGATAIF

-1182 VNEKIFGKTYFDKD
+1182 VNEKIFGKTYYDKD

-1205 LIPKKVQEY
+1205 LIPKKVQDY
-1214 VKKNIPKIAGFGGAA
+1214 VKKNMPKIAGFGGAA

-1362 RILGTTFGGIGDLA
+1362 KILGTTFNGIGDLA

-1463 RSTIKRLE
+1463 RSTVKRLE

-1525 IQAARGRKKFSK
+1525 IQAARGRKKFSD
-1537 EQMKAAQETLKKY
+1537 EQMKAAHETLKKY

-1658 GHLDVTGNNASFI
+1658 GHLDITGNNASFI

-1746 TYLGRHDKD
+1746 TYLGRHDKE

-1829 KAAGSVASTVAG
+1829 KAANTTASTVAG
-1841 NVANITPNTAAAS
+1841 NAANIAPKTAAAS

-1883 DGSNNKAD
+1883 DGSKNKAD

-1915 IFSKALSKLKGFG
+1915 IFSKALGKLKGFG

-2068 LGYKTFKAGRT
+2068 LGYKTFKAGRG

-2093 SLKLGKAGFSFAKE
+2093 GLKLGKAGFSFAKE

-2246 PKLAEKGAQFAPKLA
+2246 PKLAEKGTQFAPKLA

-2340 LASAVDSVLFGVIGP
+2340 LASAIDSVLFGVIGP

-2389 AEKKLDSV
+2389 AEKKLDSI

-2426 KTPAY
+2426 KTPQY

-2521 NTYGDS
+2521 NTSGDS

-2550 TGTINPAEA
+2550 TGAINPAEA
-2559 SSFALSGGYKGTDTG
+2559 SNFALSGGYKGTDTG
-2574 VAPSFFEGYAAR
+2574 VAPSFFEGYAAS

-2594 DAQGT
+2594 DASGT

-2798 QAMCKMND
+2798 QAMCKMSD

-2877 NLGAV
+2877 NLGSV

-2889 NIGGS
+2889 NIGGAAS
-2894 SGGAVGGV
+2894 SGGV
-2902 GGAVGG
+2902 GGAIGG
-2908 GNTKAASNWADS
+2908 GNTKAASDWADS
-2920 IVGKKNYG
+2920 MVGQQGYG
-2928 NNGCTAFVN
+2928 NNGCTTFVN
-2937 EYLQQAGQSTI
+2937 KYLDKAGVNQI
-2948 DLNCDN
+2948 DMYVPN
-2954 AYLNSKNNGQPYAW
+2954 AETKAKNQGQPYAF
-2968 KPGKDNGVEGDVA
+2968 KTASQGGSEGDVV
-2981 LINTAEDGSFPD
+2981 LLNTLTGDAEA
-2993 GVPKPDHAVIADGR
+2993 DHVVIADGK
-3007 GGYWGYSA
+3007 GGYWGNSSKQNKIVKGNIA
-3015 SQRNTVHGKMT
+3015 N
-3026 DWGDGGSNII
+3026 DFGSDEIN
-3036 GYIASG
+3036 GYIATG
-3042 GSGNGAQLSGDA
+3042 GNGASNVPSGQA
-3054 TMSQTDMMKAS
+3054 TRSQSEIVGDSTLDL
-3065 SDDYGLGKNGL
+3065 GTGKNF
-3076 RFGRAKGVSK
+3076 RFGRAKGVPK
-3086 EVQMAVEGRQN
+3086 ETQVAIEGMD
-3097 IEAGFKMAKDQ
+3097 AFKAQKATVKDQ
-3108 ARQAA
+3108 VS
-3113 KLGMGTEG
+3113 LGRGTVEL
-3121 VPEASS
+3121 PESSS

>member
-116 GGDDSDSSLDIT
+116 GGDDGDSGLDIT

-238 RFKEWSTGRDA
+238 RFKEWNTGRDA

-282 GFIDQAENFGIGMIS
+282 GFIDQAENFGLSMIS

-428 LDREKK
+428 LEREKK
-434 RRDKS
+434 IRDKS

-457 RIAKSKK
+457 KIAKSKK

-474 DMIPDVEERLWNSKG
+474 DMIPDVEDKLWDNKG
-489 SFDEVMEAYGDDS
+489 SFDAIMETYGDES

-576 KAMASQESI
+576 KAMANQESI

-591 ELYLIRTN
+591 ELYLIRTSE
-599 DFRKGKKLGVRNRL
+599 FRKGKKLGVRNRL

-677 GSVFGKDDKG
+677 GSVFDKG
-687 KFDSVTNAKGL
+687 DKSKFGNVTNAKGL

-705 LSNWSTI
+705 LSNWYEI
-712 LRNPRLFA
+712 LKNPRLFA

-817 LAELVHGK
+817 LAELVRGK
-825 PGMNPLQAEALARSI
+825 PGMDPLQAQALARSI

-846 KSFLNPKDQLKDIAA
+846 KSFLTPEQQLKKIEA
-861 GYADAFNQ
+861 GYEAAVKY
-869 SSAFKQPK
+869 SGAIKQPK
-877 PKSTTNSDKG
+877 STSSDKG

-908 AFGSLSVPHTALTTV
+908 AFGSLSVPQTALTTV

-934 NPFNPDID
+934 NPFNPDLD

-1018 SALGQAAK
+1018 SALGQAAN
-1026 ATVSA
+1026 AFVSS
-1031 AWETGLNKVEDY
+1031 AWNTGLDKVEDY
-1043 AKTIDPE
+1043 SKTIDPE
-1050 VGKALT
+1050 VGKALS

-1078 AGALGATAVF
+1078 AGALGATAIF

-1182 VNEKIFGKTYFDKD
+1182 VNEKIFGKTYYDKD

-1205 LIPKKVQEY
+1205 IIPKKVQEY

-1525 IQAARGRKKFSK
+1525 IQAARGRKKFSD
-1537 EQMKAAQETLKKY
+1537 EQMKAAHETLKKY

-1565 QVSAERSRAED
+1565 QVSVERSRAED

-1829 KAAGSVASTVAG
+1829 KAAGAAASTVAG
-1841 NVANITPNTAAAS
+1841 NAANIAPKTAAAS

-1877 ETYEST
+1877 EIYEST

-1915 IFSKALSKLKGFG
+1915 IFSKALGKLKGFG

-2068 LGYKTFKAGRT
+2068 LGYKTFKAGRA

-2093 SLKLGKAGFSFAKE
+2093 GLKLGKAGFSFAKE

-2278 AKAGTY
+2278 AKAGGYLGAT
-2284 VGVTAITAGIGG
+2284 VLTAGFAGV
-2296 IVIGI
+2296 VIGI

-2340 LASAVDSVLFGVIGP
+2340 LASAIDSVLFGVIGP

-2389 AEKKLDSV
+2389 AEKKLDSI

-2426 KTPAY
+2426 KTPQY

-2521 NTYGDS
+2521 NTSGDS

-2678 YGRGSRGRFGMGVRL
+2678 YGRGSRGRFGMGVRF

-2728 RYNPAANQL
+2728 RYNPSANQL

-2798 QAMCKMND
+2798 QAMCKMSD

-2894 SGGAVGGV
+2894 SGGAVGGI

>member
-14 KSVKYAA
+14 KSVQYAA
-21 IEGFKT
+21 AKGFKE
-27 NYDTTYKSFDQASTA
+27 NYETTYKTFDQAGTA
-42 TKETVNAIVNYRQ
+42 TKETVSAIVNYRQ
-55 TFRKAQEYLMKT
+55 TFKKAQEYLMKST
-67 SAYEASNLAL
+67 AYEASNLAF

-84 KSGKLWNQDRA
+84 KSGKLWNQDRE
-95 DKVMFGG
+95 DKIMFGG
-102 DDDDFDWNFDEDSI
+102 GDDDFDWNFDEDVS
-116 GGDDSDSSLDIT
+116 GDDSDTSLDIT
-128 DGDRAVAKT
+128 TGDKAIAKT
-137 VHEASK
+137 VHDASR
-143 ANADQISGT
+143 ASADQISGT
-152 ILSAAKYNADV
+152 IMSAAKYNADV

-238 RFKEWSTGRDA
+238 RFKEWNTGRDA

-282 GFIDQAENFGIGMIS
+282 GFIDQAENFGLGMIS

-338 LFNQINADLLR
+338 LFNQINTDLLR

-354 GMGGIL
+354 GLGGIL
-360 ASIFSVKIANKDKID
+360 SSIFSVKIANKDKID

-428 LDREKK
+428 LDKEKK

-457 RIAKSKK
+457 KIAKSKK

-555 NRSKNRD
+555 NRSKSR
-562 GGKSAIIANNEMMS
+562 GEGKSAIQANNEMMS

-591 ELYLIRTN
+591 ELYLIRTSE
-599 DFRKGKKLGVRNRL
+599 FRKGKKLGVRNRL

-655 KDAPVDPDEVGKTLD
+655 KDAPVDPDDVGKTLD

-677 GSVFGKDDKG
+677 GSVFGEDKG
-687 KFDSVTNAKGL
+687 KFSNVTNAKGL

-705 LSNWSTI
+705 LSNWYEI
-712 LRNPRLFA
+712 LKNPRLFA

-728 DSLYEFFFD
+728 DSLYQFFFD

-743 DEDGEQIRGFYD
+743 DEDGNQIRGFYD

-803 KDSAKNALTGAGSK
+803 KDSAKSALSGAGSK
-817 LAELVHGK
+817 LAELIRGK
-825 PGMNPLQAEALARSI
+825 PGMDPAEAESLARSI
-840 MFGPAP
+840 MFGPKP
-846 KSFLNPKDQLKDIAA
+846 KSFIPPEDQLKDIAA
-861 GYADAFNQ
+861 AYQAAFNQ
-869 SSAFKQPK
+869 SSASRQPK
-877 PKSTTNSDKG
+877 FKPVSSNKG
-887 AKVGTL
+887 APSSTGTQFEI
-893 DDALAIYKA
+893 LAKRA
-902 NKEKGY
+902 FNHRDGY

-987 MIQGNTV
+987 MIQGNTI

-1003 FAVGKL
+1003 FAVGKMA
-1009 SGKVESTDG
+1009 GKVESTDG

-1050 VGKALT
+1050 LGKALS

-1078 AGALGATAVF
+1078 AGALGATAIF

-1182 VNEKIFGKTYFDKD
+1182 VNEKIFGKTYYDKD

-1205 LIPKKVQEY
+1205 LIPKKVQDY
-1214 VKKNIPKIAGFGGAA
+1214 VKKNMPKIAGFGGAA

-1316 MLAQVFKNMG
+1316 MLAQVFKNIG

-1376 KFAIGSPIRGIGWGL
+1376 KFAIGSPIRGIGWVL

-1422 RNYANR
+1422 RSYANR

-1463 RSTIKRLE
+1463 RSTVKRLE

-1525 IQAARGRKKFSK
+1525 IQAARGRKKFSN
-1537 EQMKAAQETLKKY
+1537 EQMKAAHETLKKY
-1550 NIDPTDRKS
+1550 NIDHTDRKS

-1591 EAKNVAEGMSQT
+1591 EAKSVAEGMSQT

-1625 YYDDLTRAKD
+1625 YYDDLTRARD
-1635 EETVEMFRGE
+1635 EETVEMFRDE
-1645 VDSDSRRFINQNL
+1645 VDSDSRRFVNQNL

-1746 TYLGRHDKD
+1746 TYLGRHDKE

-1829 KAAGSVASTVAG
+1829 KTAAVAATTVAG
-1841 NVANITPNTAAAS
+1841 NAANIAPKTAAAS

-2068 LGYKTFKAGRT
+2068 LGYKTFKAGRG

-2093 SLKLGKAGFSFAKE
+2093 GLKLGKAEFSFAKE

-2195 VKSSGLFSKAA
+2195 IKGSGLFSKAA

-2278 AKAGTY
+2278 AKAGGYLGAT
-2284 VGVTAITAGIGG
+2284 VLTAGFAGV
-2296 IVIGI
+2296 VIGI
-2301 ITALDLAASVT
+2301 ITTLDLAASVT

-2389 AEKKLDSV
+2389 AEKKLDSI

-2521 NTYGDS
+2521 NTSGDS

-2672 FGRGRL
+2672 FGRGRF
-2678 YGRGSRGRFGMGVRL
+2678 GRGKFAQGIRFGRGIEGNVPIIWNKLQGL
-2693 GKGADVPE
+2693 GFGDIHTA
-2701 TVWNFL
+2701 
-2707 ASKGVAS
+2707 A
-2714 VAIAGIMGNMWAES
+2714 IMGNMAIES
-2728 RYNPAANQL
+2728 GFDPAIS
-2737 DNEPNMNPYK
+2737 EY
-2747 AGVGL
+2747 GGGGGFGL
-2752 CQWTETRK
+2752 CQWDDRK
-2760 DTLNSVAAGMGTT
+2760 GSLAEYAQRAGK
-2773 WTDVNAQLTHLWN
+2773 DPSDLDIQLQFIKY
-2786 EIGPGGYYHEHL
+2786 EL
-2798 QAMCKMND
+2798 QG
-2806 VAQAT
+2806 
-2811 QYWFSNFEVGNPAY
+2811 SES
-2825 AHMDERIAAAQEAFQ
+2825 AAAAEFFAETSNIDRATEIFCTKYERPYMPDANLEGR
-2840 KQGKGIKTEGNIKGG
+2840 KQAAREILQSKGTGKVTSIAGG
-2855 SGPTKKPGLLS
+2855 KAGASGPAKRPGLLS
-2866 PLFDMYNSIKS
+2866 PLFDMYNSMKS
-2877 NLGAV
+2877 NLGAM

-2894 SGGAVGGV
+2894 SAGASGGIGQ
-2902 GGAVGG
+2902 GAVGG

-2920 IVGKKNYG
+2920 IVGNKDYG
-2928 NNGCTAFVN
+2928 NNGCTSFVN

-2954 AYLNSKNNGQPYAW
+2954 AYTNSKEKGQPYAW

-2981 LINTAEDGSFPD
+2981 LINTADDGTFPD
-2993 GVPKPDHAVIADGR
+2993 GVPRPDHAVIADGR

-3036 GYIASG
+3036 GYISSG
-3042 GSGNGAQLSGDA
+3042 GSGNGAQLTGSA

-3076 RFGRAKGVSK
+3076 KFGRAKGVSK

-3097 IEAGFKMAKDQ
+3097 FEAGLKMAKDS

-3121 VPEASS
+3121 LPSS
-3127 SDSQEVILLRAIY
+3127 TSESEDIVLLRAIY
-3140 NELTKITGNT
+3140 TELTKITGNT
-3150 AGIGTLQANQAQTQ
+3150 AGIGTLQANQAQTA
-3164 QQVTTVQTGLQGA
+3164 QQVTTVQNGLQGA

>member
-116 GGDDSDSSLDIT
+116 GGDDGDSGLDIT

-282 GFIDQAENFGIGMIS
+282 GFIDQAENFGLGMIS

-428 LDREKK
+428 LEREKK

-474 DMIPDVEERLWNSKG
+474 NMIPDVEDKLWDNKG
-489 SFDEVMEAYGDDS
+489 SFDAVMETYGDES
-502 FGKLLRFLRMNKN
+502 FGKLLRFLLMNKN

-555 NRSKNRD
+555 NRSKSR
-562 GGKSAIIANNEMMS
+562 GEGKSAIQANNEMMS

-591 ELYLIRTN
+591 ELYLIRTSE
-599 DFRKGKKLGVRNRL
+599 FRKGKKLGVRNRL

-640 EETYEKVKASNPSRS
+640 EETYEKVKASNPSRP
-655 KDAPVDPDEVGKTLD
+655 KDAPVDPDDVGKTLD
-670 EVDINKL
+670 EVGINKL
-677 GSVFGKDDKG
+677 GNVFGKDDKG

-705 LSNWSTI
+705 LSNWYEI
-712 LRNPRLFA
+712 LKNPRLFA

-817 LAELVHGK
+817 LAELVRGK
-825 PGMNPLQAEALARSI
+825 PGMDPLQAEVLARSI

-846 KSFLNPKDQLKDIAA
+846 KSFLTPEQELKKIEA
-861 GYADAFNQ
+861 GYEAAIKY
-869 SSAFKQPK
+869 SGAIKQPK
-877 PKSTTNSDKG
+877 STSSSDKG

-987 MIQGNTV
+987 MIQGNTI

-1009 SGKVESTDG
+1009 SGKVDSTDG

-1050 VGKALT
+1050 VGKALS

-1078 AGALGATAVF
+1078 AGALGATAIF

-1117 GKEMAD
+1117 GKEMSD

-1144 DLGKGAA
+1144 DLSKGAA

-1182 VNEKIFGKTYFDKD
+1182 VNEKIFGKTYYDKD

-1362 RILGTTFGGIGDLA
+1362 RILGTTFGGIGNLA

-1463 RSTIKRLE
+1463 RSTVKRLE

-1525 IQAARGRKKFSK
+1525 IQAARGRKKFSD
-1537 EQMKAAQETLKKY
+1537 EQMKAAHETLKKY

-1645 VDSDSRRFINQNL
+1645 VDSDSRRFVNQNL
-1658 GHLDVTGNNASFI
+1658 GHLDVTGNNTSFI
-1671 MGKKNKRK
+1671 TGRKNRNN
-1679 LNALKKLPEGTKI
+1679 LRALKKLPEGTKI

-1726 AALAPEKIADGA
+1726 SALAPEKIADGA

-1746 TYLGRHDKD
+1746 TYLGRHDKE
-1755 FNFKSPLSNYIGMSA
+1755 FNFRSPLSTYIRMPA
-1770 EQLKYFE
+1770 EQLAYFE

-1803 TNASTPDEQVAFTRM
+1803 ANASTPDEQVAFTRM

-1829 KAAGSVASTVAG
+1829 KTAGAAASTVAG
-1841 NVANITPNTAAAS
+1841 NAANIAPNTAAAS
-1854 QANEIAQTGTS
+1854 QANEIAQTGG
-1865 QHKERSVDADGN
+1865 HKERSVDADGN

-1883 DGSNNKAD
+1883 DGSKNKAD

-1915 IFSKALSKLKGFG
+1915 IFSKALGKLKGFG

-2009 KGVGSALGGLLDG
+2009 KGVGSAIGGLLDG

-2068 LGYKTFKAGRT
+2068 LGYKTVKAGRA

-2093 SLKLGKAGFSFAKE
+2093 GLKLGKAGFSFAKE

-2195 VKSSGLFSKAA
+2195 VKGSGLFSKAA

-2222 AADKTMD
+2222 AADKVMD

-2235 TKGIEKISTYI
+2235 TKGIEKISNYV

-2278 AKAGTY
+2278 AKAGGYLGAT
-2284 VGVTAITAGIGG
+2284 VLTAGIGG

-2368 NDVLAPMQ
+2368 NDVMAPLQ

-2389 AEKKLDSV
+2389 AEKKLDSI

-2456 LGAGSGT
+2456 LGSGA

-2487 MGNLVSQAGDLQAQ
+2487 IGNLVSQAGDLQAQ

-2521 NTYGDS
+2521 NTSSDS

-2652 RDNATYNIKDV
+2652 RDNTTYNIKDV

-2678 YGRGSRGRFGMGVRL
+2678 YGRGSRGRFGMGVRF

-2798 QAMCKMND
+2798 QAMCKMSD

-3042 GSGNGAQLSGDA
+3042 GSGSGAQLSGDA

-3113 KLGMGTEG
+3113 KLGMGTDG
-3121 VPEASS
+3121 VSDASS

>member
-21 IEGFKT
+21 AEGFKT
-27 NYDTTYKSFDQASTA
+27 NYDTTYKTFDQASTA
-42 TKETVNAIVNYRQ
+42 TKETVSAIVNYRQ
-55 TFRKAQEYLMKT
+55 TFKKAQEYLMKST
-67 SAYEASNLAL
+67 AYEASNLAL

-95 DKVMFGG
+95 DKIMFGG
-102 DDDDFDWNFDEDSI
+102 DSDDDFDWNFDEDVSS
-116 GGDDSDSSLDIT
+116 DDSDSSLDIT
-128 DGDRAVAKT
+128 TGDKAIAKT
-137 VHEASK
+137 VHDASR
-143 ANADQISGT
+143 ASADQISGSIMT
-152 ILSAAKYNADV
+152 AAKYNADV

-226 AILKELLDMERE
+226 AILRELLDMERE
-238 RFKEWSTGRDA
+238 RFKDWNISREA
-249 EKKRQD
+249 EKKRQG
-255 KGLKQDIT
+255 KALKQDIT
-263 DILSNGVMDWGAY
+263 DILSGGIMDWGAY
-276 GKHLKK
+276 SKHVRK
-282 GFIDQAENFGIGMIS
+282 GFVDQAENLGLGMMS
-297 KEMLM
+297 KEMIM
-302 GMAAN
+302 GLAAN
-307 PLQYIPAYLVQRA
+307 PMQFIPAYLVQQA

-349 SKDKE
+349 AKDKD
-354 GMGGIL
+354 GVGGIL
-360 ASIFSVKIANKDKID
+360 ASIFSVKVANKDKID
-375 TSKYFKGQVPFDGM
+375 TSNYIKGQVPFDGM

-410 GEERIYD
+410 GEERVYD
-417 FDKGKFSSLKI
+417 FNKGKFSSMKI
-428 LDREKK
+428 LEREKK
-434 RRDKS
+434 RKDQS

-445 SGIRNALEEDIK
+445 SGIRNALQSDLK
-457 RIAKSKK
+457 QLAKAKG

-474 DMIPDVEERLWNSKG
+474 EKIPDIEDILWESRG
-489 SFDEVMEAYGDDS
+489 SWDAVMERYGDDQ
-502 FGKLLRFLRMNKN
+502 FGKILKYLRTAQG
-515 SRTYKESK
+515 SRTRKESK

-531 AFRSQA
+531 SHRAKANDYDR
-537 EYYQNQEKAGWS
+537 EEKAGWS
-549 PEAMMN
+549 SEAMLS
-555 NRSKNRD
+555 NRSKNKGATRNL
-562 GGKSAIIANNEMMS
+562 IAENNDL
-576 KAMASQESI
+576 MAKKMDEQQSI

-591 ELYLIRTN
+591 ELYLIRTSGL
-599 DFRKGKKLGVRNRL
+599 RKGKNLGLKNRL
-613 NATAAPDYID
+613 NSMAIPDYID
-623 TDFIKYSVLKE
+623 NDYIKYSVLKE
-634 NRAETI
+634 NRAVTN
-640 EETYEKVKASNPSRS
+640 EEALAHSDRNKYKATPVNP
-655 KDAPVDPDEVGKTLD
+655 DDQGKTIDDLD
-670 EVDINKL
+670 VNKL
-677 GSVFGKDDKG
+677 GNVFSKDKG
-687 KFDSVTNAKGL
+687 KFDDVTGAKGL

-728 DSLYEFFFD
+728 DSLYQFFFD

-743 DEDGEQIRGFYD
+743 DAEGNQIRGFYD
-755 KMAFELKTTFNKVRD
+755 KMAFELKTTFTKVRD
-770 WLDKKF
+770 WLDKKL
-776 WEPIVKKGWGKIKDF
+776 WEPIVKKGWGKVKDF
-791 AKDFGLDWFNDA
+791 AKSFGLDWFNDA
-803 KDSAKNALTGAGSK
+803 KGAAKDSILGATNKVSEMISG
-817 LAELVHGK
+817 
-825 PGMNPLQAEALARSI
+825 
-840 MFGPAP
+840 
-846 KSFLNPKDQLKDIAA
+846 
-861 GYADAFNQ
+861 
-869 SSAFKQPK
+869 PK
-877 PKSTTNSDKG
+877 PIVAAPSSFNTGLEAAAKQIMYGFKPNKVKIPKG
-887 AKVGTL
+887 AKSSDGT
-893 DDALAIYKA
+893 ALERLARGVFS
-902 NKEKGY
+902 NGY
-908 AFGSLSVPHTALTTV
+908 AFGSLSVPETALTTV
-923 SKGELIIPSDL
+923 SKGELIIPSEL
-934 NPFNPDID
+934 NPFNPDLD
-942 KADRKKDK
+942 KANSRKDK
-950 QDELRLRNKILSHAE
+950 QDELRLKNKIFSHAE
-965 GGNLLDT
+965 GGNQLQ
-972 GKNFLQTVKDKAPEG
+972 GKNFLQTVKDKLPNG
-987 MIQGNTV
+987 IQGNTI

-1003 FAVGKL
+1003 FAVGRMA
-1009 SGKVESTDG
+1009 GKVESTDG
-1018 SALGQAAK
+1018 SALGQVAK
-1026 ATVSA
+1026 ASVST
-1031 AWETGLNKVEDY
+1031 AWETGLDKFEDY
-1043 AKTIDPE
+1043 AKTLDPE
-1050 VGKALT
+1050 VSKSLT
-1056 SDIAKLRGNSAK
+1056 SDIAKLRGNTAK
-1068 FAGRTGVAAG
+1068 FAGRTGVMAG
-1078 AGALGATAVF
+1078 AGALGATAIF
-1088 GPGGLLAGAAI
+1088 GPGGLLAGAAV

-1117 GKEMAD
+1117 GEEMAD
-1123 GSREGGL
+1123 GSRAGGL

-1172 AYSLAKNNQK
+1172 AYSLAKNNKK
-1182 VNEKIFGKTYFDKD
+1182 VNERIFGKTYYDKD
-1196 GNEIGRKDG
+1196 GKEIGRKDG
-1205 LIPKKVQEY
+1205 IIPKKVQDY
-1214 VKKNIPKIAGFGGAA
+1214 VKKNMPKIAGFGGAA

-1259 DMILGKKNEDGE
+1259 DMVLGRKNEKGE
-1271 REGGLVGALKDYVV
+1271 REGGLVGALKDHVV

-1316 MLAQVFKNMG
+1316 MIAQSFKNMG
-1326 RSMKYGMFNILEKA
+1326 RSLKYGMFNILEKA
-1340 FGGPFSMLIGKQVN
+1340 FGGPFSMLIGKQLS
-1354 DMLLKPLG
+1354 DMVLRPVGRVLG
-1362 RILGTTFGGIGDLA
+1362 RSFSGIGDLT
-1376 KFAIGSPIRGIGWGL
+1376 KFVVGAPIRGIGSGL
-1391 RKFNNWGNRG
+1391 RKFNNWGNAKMIR
-1401 LIKRGQA
+1401 KGQA
-1408 DHLSANERLNLMEG
+1408 DHLSAQERLNIMGSEDYSTKT
-1422 RNYANR
+1422 RDQYMAN
-1428 ERDMALATA
+1428 A
-1437 SVEDLNTLESSLSIF
+1437 SVEDLTKLESSLSVMK
-1452 NSQFKIGGGAE
+1452 SQFKIGGGEE
-1463 RSTIKRLE
+1463 RKAVKRLE
-1471 SKIKKYLPASAVKK
+1471 DGLKKYLPASVIKQLARY
-1485 VCQFAYDGN
+1485 AYDGDERGAMSLIN
-1494 TRDAAA
+1494 G
-1500 FISSLDIPANDKKA
+1500 LDIPESDRTKVINIFA
-1514 VMNAFEKEVEF
+1514 KEMPR
-1525 IQAARGRKKFSK
+1525 IQIAIGK
-1537 EQMKAAQETLKKY
+1537 KKY
-1550 NIDPTDRKS
+1550 SNKEIENARAHLKSLNIDPTDRKS

-1565 QVSAERSRAED
+1565 QVSAERDRAET
-1576 AERLIGKNGEKFTTE
+1576 AERLIGKNGEKFTSE
-1591 EAKNVAEGMSQT
+1591 EAKNVAEGMQST
-1603 NDILSQIRD
+1603 NSILEEIRD
-1612 ALIKSENGAYDKN
+1612 NLIKNDHGG
-1625 YYDDLTRAKD
+1625 YDDQHFDGTRRADLTKAK
-1635 EETVEMFRGE
+1635 
-1645 VDSDSRRFINQNL
+1645 N
-1658 GHLDVTGNNASFI
+1658 
-1671 MGKKNKRK
+1671 
-1679 LNALKKLPEGTKI
+1679 NALKKSYLNNQKVIDNNFSHLNVSGSVMSASSFTGKGNKSRLAALKALPQDMEI
-1692 DLDALSKLSTKTL
+1692 NLDQLAKLDTKTIE
-1705 KRYSQLAMVM
+1705 RYSQLALVM
-1715 GPTAIQSIGDP
+1715 GPMAIKSIGDP
-1726 AALAPEKIADGA
+1726 SALAREKLTDSA
-1738 FKSLVKIA
+1738 FMSLIKIA
-1746 TYLGRHDKD
+1746 TYMSRGDKKFEFTD
-1755 FNFKSPLSNYIGMSA
+1755 SISKYIKMPEDKLEFLATLVG
-1770 EQLKYFE
+1770 
-1777 QLIDYGMDPSIS
+1777 YGMDPSIS
-1789 SQAADWAWNNRWQF
+1789 VNDAEWAWNNRYMF
-1803 TNASTPDEQVAFTRM
+1803 DNGSANTKVAFA
-1818 IGDITKSTATN
+1818 KSLNKGKSSAATAM
-1829 KAAGSVASTVAG
+1829 AGVA
-1841 NVANITPNTAAAS
+1841 IPKTASAS
-1854 QANEIAQTGTS
+1854 QATAIANTGSTG
-1865 QHKERSVDADGN
+1865 QRSVDENGN
-1877 ETYEST
+1877 ETYVST
-1883 DGSNNKAD
+1883 DGSKNKAD

-1915 IFSKALSKLKGFG
+1915 IFSKALGKLKGFG

-1950 DGIFGKGGGLF
+1950 DSVMGKGGLF

-1972 LLSFLGPM
+1972 LLSFIGPM
-1980 LPEIGKILTHTLLPA
+1980 LPELGKILTHTILPA
-1995 IGGFLKNTVIPLFV
+1995 VGGFLKDAVLPMILDGMKAGAGMLWDMFTSGDPTSMAVATGAAGYVGYKTYKAGKAIA
-2009 KGVGSALGGLLDG
+2009 GVGKAAALGGGKAYKFARGIGG
-2022 FIGKEEQQE
+2022 F
-2031 TDENGNPVFNPDGT
+2031 
-2045 PKMKTTYNPT
+2045 TTA
-2055 LGGMAVNGGVLGF
+2055 L
-2068 LGYKTFKAGRT
+2068 RR
-2079 IYKGVKGIGKGIGG
+2079 GKGIGTA
-2093 SLKLGKAGFSFAKE
+2093 LKLGAGIY
-2107 LKRSKSFGKSWRA
+2107 KSTKFGKD
-2120 GKFVYKNT
+2120 
-2128 KLGKDIGKIAKSSED
+2128 LGKIAKTSED

-2152 LSSSIMS
+2152 LSSSMMDK
-2159 RAFGASK
+2159 AFGATK
-2166 EGLSKIGWAIRD
+2166 NGLSRIGWAIRD
-2178 RAGVA
+2178 RAGVV
-2183 GSALLDGTAKNA
+2183 GSSLLDGTAKASIAN
-2195 VKSSGLFSKAA
+2195 SGVISKMT
-2206 DFVKSG
+2206 DLVKSG

-2222 AADKTMD
+2222 ATDKVID
-2229 FLKEIL
+2229 FLKDIL
-2235 TKGIEKISTYI
+2235 TKGLEKVSTYI

-2261 TMILDGIKGS
+2261 EMILDGIKAS
-2271 AKFAKLL
+2271 AKFGKLV

-2284 VGVTAITAGIGG
+2284 LGATVMTAGIGG
-2296 IVIGI
+2296 IVIAI

-2312 TGISRWYNVAE
+2312 TGISRWYNVAD

-2329 PPNDD
+2329 PPNEDI
-2334 VKWVAG
+2334 KWVAG
-2340 LASAVDSVLFGVIGP
+2340 LASAVDSLLFGVIGP
-2355 QLFFKILAYIWDL
+2355 QLFFKVLAYIWDL
-2368 NDVLAPMQ
+2368 TDTVAPMQ

-2389 AEKKLDSV
+2389 AEKKIDTI
-2397 EEYNDEIYDKDKGF
+2397 EEYNDQVYDKDKGF
-2411 IDDIKTAFG
+2411 IDDIKTAFSG
-2420 GSDSNK
+2420 DNGK
-2426 KTPAY
+2426 QPTY
-2431 KPNAQQLASQTPAT
+2431 KPNAQQVASQTGPT
-2445 PGAQGTGKKGP
+2445 PNAQGTGKNGP
-2456 LGAGSGT
+2456 VDIGRGIT
-2463 ANGNGL
+2463 NGGGL
-2469 LSGMQSDMN
+2469 LNGMQNNMN

-2487 MGNLVSQAGDLQAQ
+2487 IGGLASQAGDLQAQ

-2506 KFFKQKDPRYANIGF
+2506 KYFKQTDPRYASINF
-2521 NTYGDS
+2521 NTSGDS

-2550 TGTINPAEA
+2550 TGAINPAEA
-2559 SSFALSGGYKGTDTG
+2559 SNFAISGGYKGTDTG
-2574 VAPSFFEGYAAR
+2574 VAPSFFEGYAAS

-2594 DAQGT
+2594 DASGT

-2617 GTSNSHPFGSYPHY
+2617 GTSSAHPFGSYPHY

-2638 ASTGKVT
+2638 ARTGKVT

-2652 RDNATYNIKDV
+2652 RDNMQYNIRDV

-2672 FGRGRL
+2672 FGRGRF
-2678 YGRGSRGRFGMGVRL
+2678 GRGKFSQGIRFGRGIEGNVPIIWNKLQGL
-2693 GKGADVPE
+2693 GFGDIHTA
-2701 TVWNFL
+2701 
-2707 ASKGVAS
+2707 A
-2714 VAIAGIMGNMWAES
+2714 IMGNMAIES
-2728 RYNPAANQL
+2728 GFDPAIS
-2737 DNEPNMNPYK
+2737 EY
-2747 AGVGL
+2747 GGGGGFGL
-2752 CQWTETRK
+2752 CQWDDRK
-2760 DTLNSVAAGMGTT
+2760 SSLAEYAQRAGK
-2773 WTDVNAQLTHLWN
+2773 DPSDLDIQLQFIKY
-2786 EIGPGGYYHEHL
+2786 EL
-2798 QAMCKMND
+2798 QG
-2806 VAQAT
+2806 
-2811 QYWFSNFEVGNPAY
+2811 SES
-2825 AHMDERIAAAQEAFQ
+2825 AAAAEFFAETSDIDKATEIFCTKYERPYMPDANLAGR
-2840 KQGKGIKTEGNIKGG
+2840 KQAAREILQSKGTGKVTSIAGG
-2855 SGPTKKPGLLS
+2855 KAGVSGPAKRPGLLS

-2877 NLGAV
+2877 NLGSV

-2894 SGGAVGGV
+2894 SGAVGGV

-3042 GSGNGAQLSGDA
+3042 GSGSGAQLSGDA

-3121 VPEASS
+3121 ITEASS